1 MKSLSYSA
9 LGLSVGLSFL
19 LNCLPLGAITQSNS
33 PIPKPSKEGGDT
45 KLDPLTDE
53 SEKEKRSIRFQFE
66 GVPYKDALQRFSQ
79 MAEKPLIITEA
90 PLEGTLTFFDSEP
103 YTYEEAMDVFNVILS
118 MKGVALVEAGRYLQL
133 TKLENIRKMPL
144 KVVRG
149 TDASGDFRPGQ
160 IVTVVLKLKYLDA
173 AEVSVAAASL
183 LSNAGSVA
191 PLSRGQGLII
201 TDRLESIHRIQQLL
215 EEIDMASAAER
226 EMKSFALKHAS
237 GAVVSEL
244 INKTFGKSSVTKQIK
259 WNDKSKKFDTF
270 DPDPTTYV
278 TAVYDDA
285 SRTIVLFGPT
295 EQVSLAESLISQFE
309 MGEGKAGEVKI
320 FHPAKMTAEEL
331 AVMIREGIDGVA
343 QTGESPESAKLKARI
358 IVDLKLNRVIA
369 SAPVA
374 GQLEIIENF
383 VLQVDGTG
391 AKGGLPNLITTVKIT
406 RVFRIKALD
415 LDAVEQAVS
424 NATTDQLPAGETRP
438 RLAISVDTSTR
449 SLIVTGSPGD
459 VQTAEDIVRQLEQG
473 LEPIIARQTRIFEML
488 DGEEVDRVTPLVE
501 QLYKEHVNEA
511 GTGPADAIILRD
523 KTTHRLIVRAKPDH
537 IGQIAKLISELRLAK
552 PLAKPRT
559 TAMVPLANRKVD
571 QIYRNIES
579 LVNDRMGET
588 PFRNQPKPR
597 LIEDR
602 ANNRVIATANV
613 EQHKMIAQVVQSLDV
628 LPDSPERTM
637 RFVDLEGAD
646 VRKVTPLIT
655 RLFEN
660 DKPSAGPTPQII
672 EDTGGKRL
680 IVLSSEEQHGRM
692 TAFLEKYQSAGP
704 MAVARE
710 IRSISLPRREQGKFN
725 QVVQAIQKL
734 IDQRMQNP
742 EFARLPRPMTL
753 PDEPGS
759 RLVMTATKEQ
769 FEVIEQIVATVTA
782 TPEPIEREVRLL
794 RLKDRNAKE
803 LIELAKHL
811 FDNEVSPDGTKPQI
825 IADSV
830 GSRLVVIATEEEF
843 KRVEQFVLDYNSGR
857 QDLGPHQF
865 KFVDVPVGQADEV
878 VKAVSK
884 LYQDQLRDNPDRQA
898 NAATILAD
906 SENDRVIISGPQKE
920 VGRAEGLVRMLEPS
934 KGSGGGQKVT
944 EVVRLKAANAQ
955 TVSGLIEKSFNAG
968 GNRKKINLLVDEPS
982 NSLVLSG
989 AEKSVAAARSVIREL
1004 DSGNREKP
1012 MELRILELRA
1022 AEVTKI
1028 APMVNELFT
1037 ALMKDR
1043 HGENY
1048 LPKSKIISDEAA
1060 NRLIITGQLDEIE
1073 EIDKLVKQ
1081 LDSTT
1086 RQSAGNRIFKIQS
1099 GDAKKILDVINKIF
1113 VTIDSRG
1120 KTQPRL
1126 NVAADEI
1133 SNLLIVAGTPEDI
1146 LAVGMIVEQL
1156 DVGNPLVPKDL
1167 KVIELPHAEGEKLAQ
1182 LAGRVWVSQMR
1193 SVEGNGDVTFIHE
1206 PSGKRL
1212 IIVSPTELM
1221 TRAEQIVN
1229 GLLVSPE
1236 SSSREVVVIELEH
1249 GNASELVP
1257 VLSSAYEAKVA
1268 GLPGIPASILSGAS
1282 SKQVVVM
1289 GTPEQIIEIRGMAS
1303 ELDAP
1308 VETIQK
1314 VTESFRLSSAD
1325 EVDVVS
1331 TMVKQIYESRHEGLA
1346 SDPADAAF
1354 LSDATNRRLIVVA
1367 KPDHIEEI
1375 KQLVKQVQVVGTD
1388 RTVRQSKSL
1397 ALTHIK
1403 GAEAMTVLSQVF
1415 SVEMAATEPARK
1427 LILTP
1432 STDEGSLFMDAP
1444 EDLAKRVETLLVV
1457 LDQPGEKEARSVKLI
1472 KLGNAA
1478 EVARLQPLIEQL
1490 YTDRY
1495 QGNEQE
1501 PADAKIV
1508 ADPISGNLIV
1518 SGRKTHLEL
1527 IGSLIEELKET
1538 VATVRQSKSLALAYI
1553 KGAEAMTVLSQVFSV
1568 EMATTEPA
1576 RKLILT
1582 PSPDGGSLFMDAPED
1597 LAKRVET
1604 LLVVLDQPGEK
1615 EERSVK
1621 LIKVGDATEVARLQ
1635 PLVEQLYTDRY
1646 QGNEQE
1652 PADAKIVADPISGNL
1667 IVSGR
1672 KTHLELIGS
1681 LVKELQ
1687 ETVATVRQSKS
1698 LALTH
1703 IKGAEA
1709 MTVLSQ
1715 VFSVEIAV
1723 TEPARKLILTPSKDG
1738 GSLFMDAPED
1748 LAKRVETLL
1757 VVLDQPGEKEERSVK
1772 LIKVGDATEVARLQ
1786 PLVEQLYTDRYQGN
1800 EQEPADAKIIA
1811 DPVTGTLVVSGRE
1824 SHVLAIEK
1832 MIAELGLQKSQA
1844 RPRVTRVYD
1853 LKNAQAATLATTVT
1867 QLYEEKLKDSPG
1879 AGKGQVLVLPDAA
1892 TNRLIVMAPD
1902 NELPVLEELISQVDQ
1917 VSLQTA
1923 GTRVFKLKANEA
1935 SQVANLIKSTLVNIT
1950 AAADPKSNTL
1960 IVSGEPED
1968 LQAAAVIIEQLDNLT
1983 DKPNREVQVFTLVN
1997 SPADAAA
2004 LQAKE
2009 VYLDQM
2015 KGKNDLG
2022 DSDAMI
2028 LPDASGNRLI
2038 VTANVLQLPLI
2049 KDIITTLDQ
2058 ETASDD
2064 RKMVVHALK
2073 NGSATS
2079 VMSIIANV
2087 YASELER
2094 TDAALKLSVTASV
2107 DDKSL
2112 VVSGQPE
2119 DLAKVAELVAT
2130 LDAPTFTG
2138 EVEVRSYRLPEGDT
2152 GDLAEALNNIFKRP
2166 DGTPGGAIQPKF
2178 EADDDTRHLLVAAT
2192 ADQFDRIEKLI
2203 EDFQSAAEVTHGI
2216 KTFRL
2221 AKGNS
2226 EEIAKVLREML
2237 GAEETSSS
2245 SSSRSSSYYRSRY
2258 SRSSPQKPKAK
2269 VTSATAINAI
2279 IVQGTP
2285 SQLAIAEELVQTLEK
2300 MDRPE
2305 SSVMEVIHLEKAEA
2319 ASVADAVNRA
2329 LQGGERT
2336 RNSSSRSRTSSYRSS
2351 SSSENKQEVTVTPEV
2366 NSNSLVIVGPAER
2379 VKSVTELVRQLDI
2392 KGETEG
2398 GVDIRIYKLENGEVK
2413 SVSQTLEDMIERVL
2427 NLMPGS
2433 DQDRSRRRF
2442 SVRVWGHEDTKTLFV
2457 LVPPRQFALVEKLLP
2472 MLDQKS
2478 EEAMQQG
2485 ELRFY
2490 PVKNTSASRLSSVV
2504 EDIVDRMA
2512 MLTPGSDDERR
2523 ARQYSV
2529 RFWSHTDSNTIIAVV
2544 PPDLESLTKELIT
2557 MLDTSSEVQERLG
2570 EIQVFPLKFGEAEDV
2585 ANMLEEMVER
2595 MLSLNPK
2602 PGLTSSQMVRLV
2614 RIWPHEDTNSLFVLV
2629 PPDYVDMA
2637 KNLVGM
2643 LDVKP
2648 DDAVQNAEIQLF
2660 QLQHSDAEA
2669 VGEIL
2674 ESMVERV
2681 LTLNAKSKINSRQ
2694 IENSVEA
2701 WPNVETNSLFVL
2713 VPKDNLPMV
2722 TNLLSMLD
2730 AKPERMRRA
2739 IHYIMLENADADTV
2753 ANQIKALFIEEE
2765 KTDQPFIES
2774 DFFMNSITI
2783 IATQEQIAE
2792 MSDTIAQLD
2801 EAAMDNTLQL
2811 RVISSEGVPA
2821 KDLAEMLTGLYSNLS
2836 GVDIRLVEELPEADP
2851 QAEPL
2856 LKPEQNQEKEVTE
2869 KEEVVFI
2876 AIDEKINAI
2885 LASGKANELDR
2896 ISRLI
2901 DDLTITIMD
2910 SEAEFRRYALKEA
2923 DPEGLAKAL
2932 LDIYARPEKTVV
2944 EDGKTKKV
2952 PQPPKI
2958 VAVPDL
2964 RTRSVIVRA
2973 EPLDFEF
2980 IELLVKELDVI
2991 GAPQVEMRFFVL
3003 RNAKPEDAITH
3014 LEDFFKELKEVR
3026 PGEPLEAKPDK
3037 RTKSVVVVARPEM
3050 LGKIGEV
3057 IERIDVPPE
3066 FAEAD
3071 VLILELRK
3079 SNAETLSVILQDMI
3093 RPDSKGN
3100 LTDEAQVM
3108 VEQVQKLNI
3117 TDSDGQLVQLDLTKP
3132 IKVFGESGDGINRLI
3147 ITSTADNMVALQELV
3162 RMMDTISV
3170 IDGVV
3175 TRMVTLENAEADNVR
3190 ETLSGIFSQSE
3201 ALGQGP
3207 GGKAEPEGSGGR
3219 ALVNKINI
3227 GADDRTNSIIMSGHP
3242 DSVDLAERLIVDLDK
3257 QVENF
3262 VTDVKVYPLK
3272 HATTDQIV
3280 PMLQSVFKENSTEPS
3295 IEGISRQVT
3304 RLRLHLQDE
3313 NIKVSEAPVSRD
3325 ALTIQGDESSNT
3337 IIVAARSD
3345 LLPLIEEVIKTL
3357 DIPAAGG
3364 MESIQIYPLEHA
3376 NAATIGNVIENLF
3389 EGPSRGR
3396 VRPEDRPNIVVD
3408 SRTNALIIA
3417 ASQKTLG
3424 IVNSLI
3430 KRLDQKPET
3439 LGILIEVLPLKHND
3453 SSQVAGMINDVFN
3466 ARRRNI
3472 QLPGQTTQPQERVNV
3487 EADGLTNSLIITASK
3502 ENVGLIRELVAKVDL
3517 EPTAETSQLTI
3528 VSLEYADA
3536 QRAAAMLRSLIKQG
3550 LYRPGISRSGS
3561 ARASRESIAISVDH
3575 ATNTLIISA
3584 SPENLVVVREV
3595 VAQID
3600 TKNYAKT
3607 GSLKIYELKYASAPR
3622 LATTLE
3628 SFFKSKRVAEA
3639 SLGEPDAIVPITVTP
3654 DERTNTLLVTGGKE
3668 SFAIIDELLSKLDA
3682 DAVVTQNKF
3691 EVFPLKNGS
3700 AAKLKTML
3708 DRLFTGRTTPPGG
3721 QTPQP
3726 VTIIADPIANSL
3738 VIGAA
3743 TEDLPMVRDLVE
3755 RLDAEQTSPDI
3766 NVAVFPLAKA
3776 NATSVSQIIQS
3787 LYRDTGTTVGP
3798 SVAINVDDRI
3808 NALVVSAGENDLKR
3822 IEELAKQLDTDEV
3835 KRVSEIRV
3843 FGLKHASAT
3852 GLALLLNTALNT
3864 KPDSLT
3870 SQSADRQELLQFIT
3884 RTNEE
3889 NELITTG
3896 LKEGVLITPD
3906 PRTNSLVVSAPVDNM
3921 PLIEQIIAKLDS
3933 SSPQIAQIKVFQLI
3947 NADARQMSDVLSNL
3961 FQLQAAGGQANTRS
3975 IRYTLVMPTA
3985 GGAPN
3990 ADGVPT
3996 IGTAEQNALT
4006 VTVDVRTNSLLIGGS
4021 QHYVALS
4028 SQIIEELDSSPAQE
4042 RITKV
4047 YRLKNSQAEILA
4059 AALQA
4064 FLDQAKQRVTSVL
4077 GTEAVGTAQRLL
4089 DEEVAIV
4096 AEPNSNA
4103 LLVSAS
4109 PRYFAQVET
4118 MIEELD
4124 QPQKQVL
4131 IQVLLAEVTL
4141 DGSTEW
4147 GMQWTS
4153 DVDLQ
4158 GKSLPGDSA
4167 NVNSRFGLDPSSAG
4181 LGGLTATLTGDNW
4194 GFILRAM
4201 QSDGRLEILSRPQI
4215 LAVDNMEATIDVGQ
4229 RVPVVTGSRVTER
4242 GDSINTFNYETV
4254 GVQLTVTPRIN
4265 TEGTVKMDVSPTI
4278 SSLSSS
4284 SVAVSSGFT
4293 VPIINSRSATTT
4305 VSVQDGQ
4312 TVVIGGLIS
4321 TEDDERVTKIP
4332 WLGDIP
4338 YIGAAFKRTKK
4349 TRVRSELLIILTPH
4363 VIIEPSAAEKFSREH
4378 IDESNIFEQFEASE
4392 TKRNRT
4398 QQRILDDIKPK
4409 AREEKG
4415 VEVPQPGKV
4424 KEPLPSKI

>member
-33 PIPKPSKEGGDT
+33 PVPKPSKEGGDT

-488 DGEEVDRVTPLVE
+488 DGEELDRVTPLVE

-1527 IGSLIEELKET
+1527 IGSLIKELK
-1538 VATVRQSKSLALAYI
+1538 
-1553 KGAEAMTVLSQVFSV
+1553 
-1568 EMATTEPA
+1568 
-1576 RKLILT
+1576 
-1582 PSPDGGSLFMDAPED
+1582 
-1597 LAKRVET
+1597 
-1604 LLVVLDQPGEK
+1604 
-1615 EERSVK
+1615 
-1621 LIKVGDATEVARLQ
+1621 
-1635 PLVEQLYTDRY
+1635 
-1646 QGNEQE
+1646 
-1652 PADAKIVADPISGNL
+1652 
-1667 IVSGR
+1667 
-1672 KTHLELIGS
+1672 
-1681 LVKELQ
+1681 

-1853 LKNAQAATLATTVT
+1853 LKNAQASTLATTVT

-2269 VTSATAINAI
+2269 VTSATAINAV

-2730 AKPERMRRA
+2730 AKPERIRRA

-2836 GVDIRLVEELPEADP
+2836 GVDIRLVEDLPEADP

-3376 NAATIGNVIENLF
+3376 NAATIEDVIENLF

-3691 EVFPLKNGS
+3691 EVFPLNNGS

-3985 GGAPN
+3985 GGAAN

-4047 YRLKNSQAEILA
+4047 YRLKNSQAVILA

-4064 FLDQAKQRVTSVL
+4064 FLDQAKQRVSSVL
-4077 GTEAVGTAQRLL
+4077 GAEAVGTAQRLL

-4147 GMQWTS
+4147 GMEWTS

>member
-1 MKSLSYSA
+1 MKSFSLS
-9 LGLSVGLSFL
+9 LGLLLL
-19 LNCLPLGAITQSNS
+19 LNWLPLSVVAQSDS
-33 PIPKPSKEGGDT
+33 PVPKPSKEEVDA
-45 KLDPLTDE
+45 KPAPLTSE
-53 SEKEKRSIRFQFE
+53 AEKEKKNIRFQFE

-79 MAEKPLIITEA
+79 MAEKPLIMEV
-90 PLEGTLTFFDSEP
+90 PLEGTLTFFDSKP
-103 YTYEEAMDVFNVILS
+103 YTYEEAMDVLNVILS
-118 MKGVALVEAGRYLQL
+118 MKGVALVESGRYLQL

-160 IVTVVLKLKYLDA
+160 IVTVVLKLDHLDA
-173 AEVSVAAASL
+173 AEVSTTAASL
-183 LSNAGSVA
+183 LSNAGAVA

-201 TDRLESIHRIQQLL
+201 TDRLESIQRIQQLL
-215 EEIDMASAAER
+215 GEIDVASSAER
-226 EMKSFALKHAS
+226 DMKTFALKHAS

-244 INKTFGKSSVTKQIK
+244 INKTFGKTSVPKRIK
-259 WNDKSKKFDTF
+259 WNEKSKKFDAF
-270 DPDPTTYV
+270 DPDPSSYISS
-278 TAVYDDA
+278 VYDEA
-285 SRTIVLFGPT
+285 SRTIVLFGPVEQLKLT
-295 EQVSLAESLISQFE
+295 EELIKEFE
-309 MGEGKAGEVKI
+309 TGEGKAGEVKI
-320 FHPAKMTAEEL
+320 FHPAKMTADEL
-331 AVMIREGIDGVA
+331 ASMIREGVDGVA
-343 QTGESPESAKLKARI
+343 QKDETAESAKLKARI
-358 IVDLKLNRVIA
+358 IVDAKLNRVIA

-391 AKGGLPNLITTVKIT
+391 AKGGRPKPITTVSIT
-406 RVFRIKALD
+406 RVFRIKSLD
-415 LDAVEQAVS
+415 LDAVQQAVS
-424 NATTDQLPAGETRP
+424 NATTDQLPGGETRS
-438 RLAISVDTSTR
+438 RLAISADTSTR

-473 LEPIIARQTRIFEML
+473 REPIIARQTRIFEML
-488 DGEEVDRVTPLVE
+488 DREELGRVTPLVE
-501 QLYKEHVNEA
+501 KLYKEQVDEA

-523 KTTHRLIVRAKPDH
+523 ENTQRLIVRAKSDH
-537 IGQIAKLISELRLAK
+537 LVQIAKLISELRLAK

-559 TAMVPLANRKVD
+559 TAMLPLVNRKVD
-571 QIYRNIES
+571 QVYRNIES
-579 LVNDRMGET
+579 LVNERMGET
-588 PFRNQPKPR
+588 PFRNQSKPR

-602 ANNRVIATANV
+602 ANNRVIVTANI
-613 EQHKMIAQVVQSLDV
+613 EQHEVIAQVVQSLDV
-628 LPDSPERTM
+628 IPDSPERTM
-637 RFVDLEGAD
+637 RFVDLVGAD
-646 VRKVTPLIT
+646 ARKVIPLIT

-660 DKPSAGPTPQII
+660 DKPSAGSAPQLV
-672 EDTGGKRL
+672 EDSGGKRL
-680 IVLSSEEQHGRM
+680 IVLSTEEQHGRIM
-692 TAFLEKYQSAGP
+692 AFLTEYQSGSP
-704 MAVARE
+704 SVVERE
-710 IRSISLPRREQGKFN
+710 IRSISLPRRDPGKFN
-725 QVVQAIQKL
+725 QLLQSIQKL
-734 IDQRMQNP
+734 IDQRMQTP
-742 EFARLPRPMTL
+742 EFIRQPKPLIL

-759 RLVMTATKEQ
+759 RLIMTATQKQ
-769 FEVIEQIVATVTA
+769 FDVIEQIVVTVTA
-782 TPEPIEREVRLL
+782 TPEPVERKMRLL

-803 LIELAKHL
+803 LVELAKHL

-825 IADSV
+825 IADSA
-830 GSRLVVIATEEEF
+830 GSRLVVIATEEEY
-843 KRVEQFVLDYNSGR
+843 KQVEQFALDFNNGR

-878 VKAVSK
+878 VRAVSK

-920 VGRAEGLVRMLEPS
+920 VGRAEGLVRMLGPA
-934 KGSGGGQKVT
+934 KGSVGGQKVT
-944 EVVRLKAANAQ
+944 EVVRLKTANAQ

-968 GNRKKINLLVDEPS
+968 GNRNKINLLVDEPS
-982 NSLVLSG
+982 NSLVLTG
-989 AEKSVAAARSVIREL
+989 AEKSVIAAGSVIREL
-1004 DSGNREKP
+1004 DSGNRKKP
-1012 MELRILELRA
+1012 LELRILELRA
-1022 AEVTKI
+1022 AEVTKVT
-1028 APMVNELFT
+1028 PLVTELFT
-1037 ALMKDR
+1037 TLMKDR

-1048 LPKSKIISDEAA
+1048 LPKSKIIPDEAA

-1086 RQSAGNRIFKIQS
+1086 RQSAGNRIFKINA
-1099 GDAKKILDVINKIF
+1099 GDAKKISDVINKTF
-1113 VTIDSRG
+1113 VTVDSRG
-1120 KTQPRL
+1120 NTRPRL

-1146 LAVGMIVEQL
+1146 MAVGMLVEQL

-1167 KVIELPHAEGEKLAQ
+1167 KVIELPDAEGEKLAQ
-1182 LAGRVWVSQMR
+1182 LAGRVWGSQMR
-1193 SVEGNGDVTFIHE
+1193 GVEGNSDVTFIHE

-1212 IIVSPTELM
+1212 IIVSPTKLM
-1221 TRAEQIVN
+1221 ARAEQIVN

-1236 SSSREVVVIELEH
+1236 SSSREVAVIELEH

-1257 VLSSAYEAKVA
+1257 VLSGAYEAKVA
-1268 GLPGIPASILSGAS
+1268 GLPGIPASILSGAN

-1289 GTPEQIIEIRGMAS
+1289 GTPGQIIEIRGMVS

-1308 VETIQK
+1308 VEMIQK
-1314 VTESFRLSSAD
+1314 VTESFALSSVD
-1325 EVDVVS
+1325 EVDAVM
-1331 TMVKQIYESRHEGLA
+1331 TMVKQIYESRHEGLVN
-1346 SDPADAAF
+1346 DPPDAAF
-1354 LSDATNRRLIVVA
+1354 LPDLGNRLLIVVA

-1375 KQLVKQVQVVGTD
+1375 KQLVKQVQVKSAD
-1388 RTVRQSKSL
+1388 RAVRQSKSL
-1397 ALTHIK
+1397 ALAHIQ
-1403 GAEAMTVLSQVF
+1403 ATEAMTVLSQVF
-1415 SVEMAATEPARK
+1415 SVEVAATEPARK

-1432 STDEGSLFMDAP
+1432 STDGGSLFMDAP
-1444 EDLAKRVETLLVV
+1444 DDLAKRVETLL
-1457 LDQPGEKEARSVKLI
+1457 A
-1472 KLGNAA
+1472 
-1478 EVARLQPLIEQL
+1478 
-1490 YTDRY
+1490 
-1495 QGNEQE
+1495 
-1501 PADAKIV
+1501 
-1508 ADPISGNLIV
+1508 
-1518 SGRKTHLEL
+1518 
-1527 IGSLIEELKET
+1527 
-1538 VATVRQSKSLALAYI
+1538 
-1553 KGAEAMTVLSQVFSV
+1553 
-1568 EMATTEPA
+1568 
-1576 RKLILT
+1576 
-1582 PSPDGGSLFMDAPED
+1582 
-1597 LAKRVET
+1597 
-1604 LLVVLDQPGEK
+1604 VLDQPGEK

-1621 LIKVGDATEVARLQ
+1621 LIEVGDAA
-1635 PLVEQLYTDRY
+1635 
-1646 QGNEQE
+1646 
-1652 PADAKIVADPISGNL
+1652 
-1667 IVSGR
+1667 
-1672 KTHLELIGS
+1672 
-1681 LVKELQ
+1681 
-1687 ETVATVRQSKS
+1687 
-1698 LALTH
+1698 
-1703 IKGAEA
+1703 
-1709 MTVLSQ
+1709 
-1715 VFSVEIAV
+1715 
-1723 TEPARKLILTPSKDG
+1723 
-1738 GSLFMDAPED
+1738 
-1748 LAKRVETLL
+1748 
-1757 VVLDQPGEKEERSVK
+1757 
-1772 LIKVGDATEVARLQ
+1772 EVARLQ

-1811 DPVTGTLVVSGRE
+1811 DPDTATLVVSGRE
-1824 SHVLAIEK
+1824 DHVLAIEK
-1832 MIAELGLQKSQA
+1832 MVDELRLQKTQA
-1844 RPRVTRVYD
+1844 QPRITRVYD

-1867 QLYEEKLKDSPG
+1867 QLYEEKLKDSPS
-1879 AGKGQVLVLPDAA
+1879 ASKEQVLVLPDAA

-1902 NELPVLEELISQVDQ
+1902 NEFPVLEELIAQVDQ

-1935 SQVANLIKSTLVNIT
+1935 SQVATLIQSSLGNIT
-1950 AAADPKSNTL
+1950 AAADLKSNTL
-1960 IVSGEPED
+1960 IVSGEPKD

-1983 DKPNREVQVFTLVN
+1983 DKPDRAVQVFTLAN
-1997 SPADAAA
+1997 SPADTAA

-2022 DSDAMI
+2022 DSDAII
-2028 LPDASGNRLI
+2028 LPDVNGKRLI
-2038 VTANVLQLPLI
+2038 VTANIRQLPLI
-2049 KDIITTLDQ
+2049 KDVITTLDQ
-2058 ETASDD
+2058 KTVSDE
-2064 RKMVVHALK
+2064 RKTVLHSLE
-2073 NGSATS
+2073 NGSAAS

-2087 YASELER
+2087 FASELER
-2094 TDAALKLSVTASV
+2094 TDSALKLSVTASL

-2130 LDAPTFTG
+2130 LDTPTVTG
-2138 EVEVRSYRLPEGDT
+2138 EVEVRSYRLLEGDT
-2152 GDLAEALNNIFKRP
+2152 DDLAEALNNIFER
-2166 DGTPGGAIQPKF
+2166 PGGAPGGGIQPKF

-2192 ADQFDRIEKLI
+2192 ADQFERIEKLI

-2221 AKGNS
+2221 TKGNS
-2226 EEIAKVLREML
+2226 EEIAKVLREMMDV
-2237 GAEETSSS
+2237 EEATSS

-2258 SRSSPQKPKAK
+2258 SRSSSQKPKAK
-2269 VTSATAINAI
+2269 VTSATAINAV

-2305 SSVMEVIHLEKAEA
+2305 ASVMEVVHLEKAEA

-2336 RNSSSRSRTSSYRSS
+2336 RSSSSRSRSSSYRSS
-2351 SSSENKQEVTVTPEV
+2351 SSTEDRLEVTVTPEV

-2485 ELRFY
+2485 ELKFY
-2490 PVKNTSASRLSSVV
+2490 PVKNASASRLSTVV

-2529 RFWSHTDSNTIIAVV
+2529 RFWSHTDSNTILALV
-2544 PPDLESLTKELIT
+2544 PPDLESLTEQLIT

-2570 EIQVFPLKFGEAEDV
+2570 EIQLFPLKFGEAEDV
-2585 ANMLEEMVER
+2585 AQMLEEMVER

-2629 PPDYVDMA
+2629 PPDYVDMT

-2648 DDAVQNAEIQLF
+2648 DDAIQNAEIQLF
-2660 QLQHSDAEA
+2660 QLKHSDAEV

-2674 ESMVERV
+2674 ENMVEQV
-2681 LTLNAKSKINSRQ
+2681 MMLNPSSKISSRQ
-2694 IENSVEA
+2694 ITNSVET
-2701 WPNVETNSLFVL
+2701 WPNVKTNSLFVL
-2713 VPKDNLPMV
+2713 VPKDSLPMV

-2730 AKPERMRRA
+2730 AKPERVPRE
-2739 IHYIMLENADADTV
+2739 IHYVMLENADAVTV
-2753 ANQIKALFIEEE
+2753 ASQIQALFI
-2765 KTDQPFIES
+2765 DDDDDNQPLIEA
-2774 DFFMNSITI
+2774 DLFVNSITI
-2783 IATQEQIAE
+2783 IATREQIAE
-2792 MSDTIAQLD
+2792 MNETIMQLD
-2801 EAAMDNTLQL
+2801 EAAMDNTLQV
-2811 RVISSEGVPA
+2811 RVISAEGVPA
-2821 KDLAEMLTGLYSNLS
+2821 KDLANMLTSLYSKLS
-2836 GVDIRLVEELPEADP
+2836 GAEIRLVEELPELERQTQQLP
-2851 QAEPL
+2851 E
-2856 LKPEQNQEKEVTE
+2856 PEQTPAETTQIQEDIVHLA
-2869 KEEVVFI
+2869 V
-2876 AIDEKINAI
+2876 DEKINAV
-2885 LASGKANELDR
+2885 LASGKAKELDR
-2896 ISRLI
+2896 ISRLVN
-2901 DDLTITIMD
+2901 DLTITIMD
-2910 SEAEFRRYALKEA
+2910 SEAEFRRYELKEA
-2923 DPEGLAKAL
+2923 DPEGMAKAL
-2932 LDIYARPEKTVV
+2932 LDIYSRPEKTVI
-2944 EDGKTKKV
+2944 EDGKPTKV

-2980 IELLVKELDVI
+2980 IELLVKELDVK
-2991 GAPQVEMRFFVL
+2991 GAPQVDMRFFVL
-3003 RNAKPEDAITH
+3003 RNARPEDAIEH
-3014 LEDFFKELKEVR
+3014 LQDYFKELKEVR
-3026 PGEPLEAKPDK
+3026 PGEPLEAKADK

-3050 LGKIGEV
+3050 YEKIGEV
-3057 IERIDVPPE
+3057 IDRIDVPPE

-3071 VLILELRK
+3071 VLIINLRK
-3079 SNAETLSVILQDMI
+3079 ANAESLSEIIRDMM
-3093 RPDSKGN
+3093 RPDAKGY
-3100 LTDEAQVM
+3100 LTEEAQAM

-3117 TDSDGQLVQLDLTKP
+3117 SNANGQVVQLDLTKP
-3132 IKVFGESGDGINRLI
+3132 IKVFGESGEAVNRLI
-3147 ITSTADNMVALQELV
+3147 ITSTSDNMVALQELV
-3162 RMMDTISV
+3162 RVMDTVSI
-3170 IDGVV
+3170 IDGVTV
-3175 TRMVTLENAEADNVR
+3175 RIVTLENAEADNVR
-3190 ETLSGIFSQSE
+3190 NTLSGVFSESQ

-3219 ALVNKINI
+3219 ALVSQINI

-3257 QVENF
+3257 DVENF
-3262 VTDVKVYPLK
+3262 VTDVKVYRLK
-3272 HATTDQIV
+3272 HASTDQIV
-3280 PMLQSVFKENSTEPS
+3280 PMLQSAFNEGSGEPS
-3295 IEGISRQVT
+3295 LEGISRQVT

-3313 NIKVSEAPVSRD
+3313 NIKVSEAPVTRD

-3364 MESIQIYPLEHA
+3364 MESIHIYPLEHA
-3376 NAATIGNVIENLF
+3376 NAATIENVIENLF
-3389 EGPSRGR
+3389 EGPSRR
-3396 VRPEDRPNIVVD
+3396 QVRPEDRPNIVVD

-3417 ASQKTLG
+3417 ASQKTLA
-3424 IVNSLI
+3424 IVSNLI
-3430 KRLDQKPET
+3430 MRLDQKPESY
-3439 LGILIEVLPLKHND
+3439 GILIEVLPLKHND
-3453 SSQVAGMINDVFN
+3453 ASQVAGMINDVFS
-3466 ARRRNI
+3466 ARRRNM
-3472 QLPGQTTQPQERVNV
+3472 QSPGQTTQPQERVNV

-3502 ENVGLIRELVAKVDL
+3502 ENVGLIRELVVKVDL

-3528 VSLEYADA
+3528 IPLEYADA

-3550 LYRPGISRSGS
+3550 LYRPGISRSGA

-3584 SPENLVVVREV
+3584 SPENLAVVREV
-3595 VAQID
+3595 VKQID
-3600 TKNYAKT
+3600 TSNYAKT
-3607 GSLKIYELKYASAPR
+3607 GSLKIYELKHASAPR

-3628 SFFKSKRVAEA
+3628 SFFKSKQAAEA

-3668 SFAIIDELLSKLDA
+3668 SFAIIDELLGKLDA
-3682 DAVVTQNKF
+3682 DTIVAQNKF
-3691 EVFPLKNGS
+3691 EVFTLSNGS

-3726 VTIIADPIANSL
+3726 VTIIADPISNSL
-3738 VIGAA
+3738 IVGAA

-3755 RLDAEQTSPDI
+3755 RLDAEQTSPNI

-3776 NATSVSQIIQS
+3776 NATSVSQIIQN

-3822 IEELAKQLDTDEV
+3822 IEELAKQLDTDEI

-3843 FGLKHASAT
+3843 FGLKHANAT
-3852 GLALLLNTALNT
+3852 SLALLLNTALNT
-3864 KPDSLT
+3864 KPESLT

-3884 RTNEE
+3884 RTEAE

-3921 PLIEQIIAKLDS
+3921 PLIEQIIVKLDS
-3933 SSPQIAQIKVFQLI
+3933 SSPQIAQIKVFQLT

-3975 IRYTLVMPTA
+3975 IRYSLVMPVHSEA
-3985 GGAPN
+3985 KN
-3990 ADGVPT
+3990 VNSEPT

-4006 VTVDVRTNSLLIGGS
+4006 VTVDIRTNSLLVGGS
-4021 QHYVALS
+4021 EHYVALS
-4028 SQIIEELDSSPAQE
+4028 TQIIEELDSSPAQE

-4047 YRLKNSQAEILA
+4047 YRLKNSQAEALA
-4059 AALQA
+4059 QALQA
-4064 FLDQAKQRVTSVL
+4064 FLDQAQQRVTSIL
-4077 GTEAVGTAQRLL
+4077 GQEAVGTAQRLL

-4096 AEPNSNA
+4096 AEPVNNA

-4109 PRYFAQVET
+4109 PRYFEQVEE
-4118 MIEELD
+4118 MITELD

-4131 IQVLLAEVTL
+4131 IQVLLAEITL
-4141 DGSTEW
+4141 DGSTDW
-4147 GMQWTS
+4147 GMQWQT
-4153 DVDLQ
+4153 DLDLQ
-4158 GKSLPGDSA
+4158 SEDIPVDSA
-4167 NVNSRFGLDPSSAG
+4167 DINSLGGTASTVGAI
-4181 LGGLTATLTGDNW
+4181 GGLTATLTGDNW
-4194 GFILRAM
+4194 GFILKAM

-4215 LAVDNMEATIDVGQ
+4215 LAADNQPATIDVGQ

-4242 GDSINTFNYETV
+4242 GDSINTFEYQQV
-4254 GVQLTVTPRIN
+4254 GILLEVTPRIN
-4265 TEGTVKMDVSPTI
+4265 PDGIVKMDVSPTI
-4278 SSLSSS
+4278 SAMASS
-4284 SVAVSSGFT
+4284 SVEIAAGFT
-4293 VPIINSRSATTT
+4293 VPIINSRSASTA

-4312 TVVIGGLIS
+4312 TIVIGGLIS
-4321 TEDDERVTKIP
+4321 TEDNQRVTKIP
-4332 WLGDIP
+4332 LLGDIP

-4363 VIIEPSAAEKFSREH
+4363 VINEPTDVERFSREN
-4378 IDESNIFEQFEASE
+4378 IENSNIFEQFEAAE
-4392 TKRNRT
+4392 TERNKT
-4398 QQRILDDIKPK
+4398 QQRILDSIKPK

-4415 VEVPQPGKV
+4415 IDIPQPA
-4424 KEPLPSKI
+4424 KEKKPLPSKI

>member
-1 MKSLSYSA
+1 MIDSL
-9 LGLSVGLSFL
+9 V
-19 LNCLPLGAITQSNS
+19 
-33 PIPKPSKEGGDT
+33 
-45 KLDPLTDE
+45 
-53 SEKEKRSIRFQFE
+53 
-66 GVPYKDALQRFSQ
+66 KDLQ
-79 MAEKPLIITEA
+79 
-90 PLEGTLTFFDSEP
+90 GT
-103 YTYEEAMDVFNVILS
+103 V
-118 MKGVALVEAGRYLQL
+118 
-133 TKLENIRKMPL
+133 
-144 KVVRG
+144 
-149 TDASGDFRPGQ
+149 
-160 IVTVVLKLKYLDA
+160 
-173 AEVSVAAASL
+173 
-183 LSNAGSVA
+183 
-191 PLSRGQGLII
+191 
-201 TDRLESIHRIQQLL
+201 
-215 EEIDMASAAER
+215 
-226 EMKSFALKHAS
+226 
-237 GAVVSEL
+237 
-244 INKTFGKSSVTKQIK
+244 
-259 WNDKSKKFDTF
+259 
-270 DPDPTTYV
+270 
-278 TAVYDDA
+278 
-285 SRTIVLFGPT
+285 
-295 EQVSLAESLISQFE
+295 
-309 MGEGKAGEVKI
+309 
-320 FHPAKMTAEEL
+320 
-331 AVMIREGIDGVA
+331 
-343 QTGESPESAKLKARI
+343 
-358 IVDLKLNRVIA
+358 
-369 SAPVA
+369 
-374 GQLEIIENF
+374 
-383 VLQVDGTG
+383 
-391 AKGGLPNLITTVKIT
+391 
-406 RVFRIKALD
+406 
-415 LDAVEQAVS
+415 
-424 NATTDQLPAGETRP
+424 
-438 RLAISVDTSTR
+438 
-449 SLIVTGSPGD
+449 
-459 VQTAEDIVRQLEQG
+459 
-473 LEPIIARQTRIFEML
+473 
-488 DGEEVDRVTPLVE
+488 
-501 QLYKEHVNEA
+501 
-511 GTGPADAIILRD
+511 
-523 KTTHRLIVRAKPDH
+523 
-537 IGQIAKLISELRLAK
+537 
-552 PLAKPRT
+552 T
-559 TAMVPLANRKVD
+559 TA
-571 QIYRNIES
+571 
-579 LVNDRMGET
+579 
-588 PFRNQPKPR
+588 
-597 LIEDR
+597 
-602 ANNRVIATANV
+602 
-613 EQHKMIAQVVQSLDV
+613 
-628 LPDSPERTM
+628 
-637 RFVDLEGAD
+637 
-646 VRKVTPLIT
+646 
-655 RLFEN
+655 
-660 DKPSAGPTPQII
+660 
-672 EDTGGKRL
+672 
-680 IVLSSEEQHGRM
+680 
-692 TAFLEKYQSAGP
+692 
-704 MAVARE
+704 
-710 IRSISLPRREQGKFN
+710 
-725 QVVQAIQKL
+725 
-734 IDQRMQNP
+734 
-742 EFARLPRPMTL
+742 
-753 PDEPGS
+753 
-759 RLVMTATKEQ
+759 
-769 FEVIEQIVATVTA
+769 
-782 TPEPIEREVRLL
+782 
-794 RLKDRNAKE
+794 
-803 LIELAKHL
+803 
-811 FDNEVSPDGTKPQI
+811 
-825 IADSV
+825 
-830 GSRLVVIATEEEF
+830 
-843 KRVEQFVLDYNSGR
+843 
-857 QDLGPHQF
+857 
-865 KFVDVPVGQADEV
+865 
-878 VKAVSK
+878 
-884 LYQDQLRDNPDRQA
+884 
-898 NAATILAD
+898 
-906 SENDRVIISGPQKE
+906 
-920 VGRAEGLVRMLEPS
+920 
-934 KGSGGGQKVT
+934 
-944 EVVRLKAANAQ
+944 
-955 TVSGLIEKSFNAG
+955 
-968 GNRKKINLLVDEPS
+968 
-982 NSLVLSG
+982 
-989 AEKSVAAARSVIREL
+989 
-1004 DSGNREKP
+1004 
-1012 MELRILELRA
+1012 
-1022 AEVTKI
+1022 
-1028 APMVNELFT
+1028 
-1037 ALMKDR
+1037 
-1043 HGENY
+1043 
-1048 LPKSKIISDEAA
+1048 
-1060 NRLIITGQLDEIE
+1060 
-1073 EIDKLVKQ
+1073 
-1081 LDSTT
+1081 
-1086 RQSAGNRIFKIQS
+1086 
-1099 GDAKKILDVINKIF
+1099 
-1113 VTIDSRG
+1113 
-1120 KTQPRL
+1120 
-1126 NVAADEI
+1126 
-1133 SNLLIVAGTPEDI
+1133 
-1146 LAVGMIVEQL
+1146 
-1156 DVGNPLVPKDL
+1156 
-1167 KVIELPHAEGEKLAQ
+1167 
-1182 LAGRVWVSQMR
+1182 
-1193 SVEGNGDVTFIHE
+1193 
-1206 PSGKRL
+1206 
-1212 IIVSPTELM
+1212 
-1221 TRAEQIVN
+1221 
-1229 GLLVSPE
+1229 
-1236 SSSREVVVIELEH
+1236 
-1249 GNASELVP
+1249 
-1257 VLSSAYEAKVA
+1257 
-1268 GLPGIPASILSGAS
+1268 
-1282 SKQVVVM
+1282 
-1289 GTPEQIIEIRGMAS
+1289 
-1303 ELDAP
+1303 
-1308 VETIQK
+1308 
-1314 VTESFRLSSAD
+1314 
-1325 EVDVVS
+1325 
-1331 TMVKQIYESRHEGLA
+1331 
-1346 SDPADAAF
+1346 
-1354 LSDATNRRLIVVA
+1354 
-1367 KPDHIEEI
+1367 
-1375 KQLVKQVQVVGTD
+1375 
-1388 RTVRQSKSL
+1388 RQSKSL
-1397 ALTHIK
+1397 ALAYIK

-1432 STDEGSLFMDAP
+1432 S
-1444 EDLAKRVETLLVV
+1444 
-1457 LDQPGEKEARSVKLI
+1457 
-1472 KLGNAA
+1472 
-1478 EVARLQPLIEQL
+1478 
-1490 YTDRY
+1490 
-1495 QGNEQE
+1495 
-1501 PADAKIV
+1501 
-1508 ADPISGNLIV
+1508 
-1518 SGRKTHLEL
+1518 
-1527 IGSLIEELKET
+1527 
-1538 VATVRQSKSLALAYI
+1538 
-1553 KGAEAMTVLSQVFSV
+1553 
-1568 EMATTEPA
+1568 
-1576 RKLILT
+1576 
-1582 PSPDGGSLFMDAPED
+1582 PDGGSLFMDAPDD

-1621 LIKVGDATEVARLQ
+1621 LIKVGDAA
-1635 PLVEQLYTDRY
+1635 
-1646 QGNEQE
+1646 
-1652 PADAKIVADPISGNL
+1652 
-1667 IVSGR
+1667 
-1672 KTHLELIGS
+1672 
-1681 LVKELQ
+1681 
-1687 ETVATVRQSKS
+1687 
-1698 LALTH
+1698 
-1703 IKGAEA
+1703 
-1709 MTVLSQ
+1709 
-1715 VFSVEIAV
+1715 
-1723 TEPARKLILTPSKDG
+1723 
-1738 GSLFMDAPED
+1738 
-1748 LAKRVETLL
+1748 
-1757 VVLDQPGEKEERSVK
+1757 
-1772 LIKVGDATEVARLQ
+1772 EVARLQ

-1811 DPVTGTLVVSGRE
+1811 DPITATLVVSGRE
-1824 SHVLAIEK
+1824 DHVLAIEK
-1832 MIAELGLQKSQA
+1832 MVAELGLRKSQA

-1879 AGKGQVLVLPDAA
+1879 ASKEQVLVLPDAA
-1892 TNRLIVMAPD
+1892 TNRLIIMAPD

-1935 SQVANLIKSTLVNIT
+1935 SQVADLIKSTLVNIT

-1968 LQAAAVIIEQLDNLT
+1968 LQAVVVIIEQLDNLT

-2015 KGKNDLG
+2015 KGKNNLG

-2038 VTANVLQLPLI
+2038 VTANILQLPLI
-2049 KDIITTLDQ
+2049 KDVITALDQ

-2138 EVEVRSYRLPEGDT
+2138 EIEVRSYRLPEGDT
-2152 GDLAEALNNIFKRP
+2152 DDLAEALNNIFKRP
-2166 DGTPGGAIQPKF
+2166 DGTAGGAIQPKF

-2237 GAEETSSS
+2237 DAEETSSS

-2258 SRSSPQKPKAK
+2258 SRSSSQKPKAK
-2269 VTSATAINAI
+2269 VTSATAINAV

-2285 SQLAIAEELVQTLEK
+2285 SQLTMAEELVQTLEK
-2300 MDRPE
+2300 MDRPDA
-2305 SSVMEVIHLEKAEA
+2305 SVMEVVHLEKAEA

-2336 RNSSSRSRTSSYRSS
+2336 RNSSSRSRSSSYRSS
-2351 SSSENKQEVTVTPEV
+2351 SSSENKPEVTVTPEV

-2485 ELRFY
+2485 ELNFY
-2490 PVKNTSASRLSSVV
+2490 PVKHASASRLSSVV

-2529 RFWSHTDSNTIIAVV
+2529 RFWSHTDSNTILAVV
-2544 PPDLESLTKELIT
+2544 PPDLKSLTEELIT

-2629 PPDYVDMA
+2629 PPDYVDMT
-2637 KNLVGM
+2637 KSLVGM

-2648 DDAVQNAEIQLF
+2648 DDALQNAEIQLF
-2660 QLQHSDAEA
+2660 QLQHSEAEA

-2681 LTLNAKSKINSRQ
+2681 LTLNPKSKISSRQ
-2694 IENSVEA
+2694 IENSVET

-2730 AKPERMRRA
+2730 AKPERVQRA
-2739 IHYIMLENADADTV
+2739 IHYVMLENADADTV
-2753 ANQIKALFIEEE
+2753 ANQITALFIEED
-2765 KTDQPFIES
+2765 KADQPFIES

-2783 IATQEQIAE
+2783 IGTQEQIAE
-2792 MSDTIAQLD
+2792 MSDTITQLD

-2821 KDLAEMLTGLYSNLS
+2821 KDLAEMLTGLYANLS

-2856 LKPEQNQEKEVTE
+2856 LKPEQNQEKVVTE
-2869 KEEVVFI
+2869 KEEVVYI
-2876 AIDEKINAI
+2876 AVDEKINAI

-2910 SEAEFRRYALKEA
+2910 SEAEFRRYELKEA

-2958 VAVPDL
+2958 VVVPDL

-2991 GAPQVEMRFFVL
+2991 GVPQVDMRFFVL
-3003 RNAKPEDAITH
+3003 RNARPEDAIGH
-3014 LEDFFKELKEVR
+3014 LQDYFKELQEVR
-3026 PGEPLEAKPDK
+3026 PGEPLEAKADK

-3050 LGKIGEV
+3050 YEKIEEL

-3071 VLILELRK
+3071 VLIINLRK
-3079 SNAETLSVILQDMI
+3079 ANAESLSEIIRDMM
-3093 RPDSKGN
+3093 RPDAKGY
-3100 LTDEAQVM
+3100 LTEEAQAM

-3117 TDSDGQLVQLDLTKP
+3117 SNADGQIVQLDLTKP
-3132 IKVFGESGDGINRLI
+3132 IKVFGESRDAVNRLI
-3147 ITSTADNMVALQELV
+3147 ITSTSDNMVALQELV
-3162 RMMDTISV
+3162 RVMDTISI
-3170 IDGVV
+3170 IDGVIV
-3175 TRMVTLENAEADNVR
+3175 RIVTLENAEADNVR
-3190 ETLSGIFSQSE
+3190 DTLSGIFSQSQE
-3201 ALGQGP
+3201 LGQGP

-3219 ALVNKINI
+3219 ALVNQINI

-3280 PMLQSVFKENSTEPS
+3280 PMLQSVFNENSAEPS

-3313 NIKVSEAPVSRD
+3313 NIKVSEAPVSRN

-3357 DIPAAGG
+3357 DIPAVGG

-3376 NAATIGNVIENLF
+3376 NAATIENVIENLF
-3389 EGPSRGR
+3389 DGPSRER
-3396 VRPEDRPNIVVD
+3396 VRAEDRPNIVVD

-3417 ASQKTLG
+3417 ASQKTLA

-3439 LGILIEVLPLKHND
+3439 PGILIEVLPLEHND
-3453 SSQVAGMINDVFN
+3453 ASQVAGMINDVFS

-3472 QLPGQTTQPQERVNV
+3472 QSPGQTSPPQERVNV

-3528 VSLEYADA
+3528 ISLEYADA

-3550 LYRPGISRSGS
+3550 LYRPGISRSGP

-3584 SPENLVVVREV
+3584 SPENLAVVREV
-3595 VAQID
+3595 VKQID
-3600 TKNYAKT
+3600 TKNYART
-3607 GSLKIYELKYASAPR
+3607 GSLKIYELKHASAPR
-3622 LATTLE
+3622 LATTIE
-3628 SFFKSKRVAEA
+3628 SFFKSKRAAEA

-3668 SFAIIDELLSKLDA
+3668 SFAIIDELLGKLDG
-3682 DAVVTQNKF
+3682 DAVVAQNKF

-3721 QTPQP
+3721 QAPQS
-3726 VTIIADPIANSL
+3726 VTIIADPISNSL
-3738 VIGAA
+3738 VVGAA

-3776 NATSVSQIIQS
+3776 NAASVSQIIQS

-3843 FGLKHASAT
+3843 FGLKHASAA

-3864 KPDSLT
+3864 KPESLT

-3933 SSPQIAQIKVFQLI
+3933 SSPQIAQIKVFQLK

-3961 FQLQAAGGQANTRS
+3961 FQLQTAGGQTNNRS
-3975 IRYTLVMPTA
+3975 IRYTLVMPAA
-3985 GGAPN
+3985 GGAAN
-3990 ADGVPT
+3990 ADGAPT

-4042 RITKV
+4042 RITQV
-4047 YRLKNSQAEILA
+4047 YRLKNSQASDLA
-4059 AALQA
+4059 QALQA
-4064 FLDQAKQRVTSVL
+4064 FLDQANQRVTSVL
-4077 GTEAVGTAQRLL
+4077 GAEAVGTAQRLL

-4096 AEPNSNA
+4096 AEPISNA

-4109 PRYFAQVET
+4109 PRYFEQVEA
-4118 MIEELD
+4118 MITELD

-4147 GMQWTS
+4147 GMEWKS
-4153 DVDLQ
+4153 DIDLTER
-4158 GKSLPGDSA
+4158 GVPGNTA
-4167 NVNSRFGLDPSSAG
+4167 NINSRFGLDPSSA
-4181 LGGLTATLTGDNW
+4181 LGGLTAVLTGDNW

-4215 LAVDNMEATIDVGQ
+4215 LAVDNMAAQIDVGQ
-4229 RVPVVTGSRVTER
+4229 MVPVVTGSRVTER
-4242 GDSINTFNYETV
+4242 GDSINTFEYQNV
-4254 GVQLTVTPRIN
+4254 GIQLEVTPRIN
-4265 TEGTVKMDVSPTI
+4265 PDGIVKMDVSPTI

-4284 SVAVSSGFT
+4284 SVAISAGYEA
-4293 VPIINSRSATTT
+4293 PIINNRSATTT

-4312 TVVIGGLIS
+4312 TIVIGGLIS
-4321 TEDDERVTKIP
+4321 TEDNERITKIP

-4338 YIGAAFKRTKK
+4338 YIGAAFKKTKK

-4363 VIIEPSAAEKFSREH
+4363 VINNPSEAEKFSREN
-4378 IDESNIFEQFEASE
+4378 IDGSNIFEQFQDTE
-4392 TKRNRT
+4392 TERNKT
-4398 QQRILDDIKPK
+4398 QRRILDSIKPK
-4409 AREEKG
+4409 AREETG
-4415 VEVPQPGKV
+4415 IEVPQSGKE

>member
-33 PIPKPSKEGGDT
+33 PVPKPSKEGGDT

-488 DGEEVDRVTPLVE
+488 DGEELDRVTPLVE

-1527 IGSLIEELKET
+1527 IGSLIKELK
-1538 VATVRQSKSLALAYI
+1538 
-1553 KGAEAMTVLSQVFSV
+1553 
-1568 EMATTEPA
+1568 
-1576 RKLILT
+1576 
-1582 PSPDGGSLFMDAPED
+1582 
-1597 LAKRVET
+1597 
-1604 LLVVLDQPGEK
+1604 
-1615 EERSVK
+1615 
-1621 LIKVGDATEVARLQ
+1621 
-1635 PLVEQLYTDRY
+1635 
-1646 QGNEQE
+1646 
-1652 PADAKIVADPISGNL
+1652 
-1667 IVSGR
+1667 
-1672 KTHLELIGS
+1672 
-1681 LVKELQ
+1681 

-1853 LKNAQAATLATTVT
+1853 LKNAQASTLATTVT

-2269 VTSATAINAI
+2269 VTSATAINAV

-2836 GVDIRLVEELPEADP
+2836 GVDIRLVEDLPEADP

-3376 NAATIGNVIENLF
+3376 NAATIEDVIENLF

-3691 EVFPLKNGS
+3691 EVFPLNNGS

-3985 GGAPN
+3985 GGAAN

-4047 YRLKNSQAEILA
+4047 YRLKNSQAVILA

-4064 FLDQAKQRVTSVL
+4064 FLDQAKQRVSSVL
-4077 GTEAVGTAQRLL
+4077 GAEAVGTAQRLL

-4147 GMQWTS
+4147 GMEWTS

>member
-33 PIPKPSKEGGDT
+33 PVPKPSKEGGDT

-488 DGEEVDRVTPLVE
+488 DGEELDRVTPLVE

-1457 LDQPGEKEARSVKLI
+1457 LDQPGEKE
-1472 KLGNAA
+1472 
-1478 EVARLQPLIEQL
+1478 
-1490 YTDRY
+1490 
-1495 QGNEQE
+1495 
-1501 PADAKIV
+1501 
-1508 ADPISGNLIV
+1508 
-1518 SGRKTHLEL
+1518 
-1527 IGSLIEELKET
+1527 
-1538 VATVRQSKSLALAYI
+1538 
-1553 KGAEAMTVLSQVFSV
+1553 
-1568 EMATTEPA
+1568 
-1576 RKLILT
+1576 
-1582 PSPDGGSLFMDAPED
+1582 
-1597 LAKRVET
+1597 
-1604 LLVVLDQPGEK
+1604 
-1615 EERSVK
+1615 ERSVK

-1715 VFSVEIAV
+1715 VFSVEMAA
-1723 TEPARKLILTPSKDG
+1723 TEPARKLILTPSTDE

-1853 LKNAQAATLATTVT
+1853 LKNAQASTLATTVT

-2269 VTSATAINAI
+2269 VTSATAINAV

-2836 GVDIRLVEELPEADP
+2836 GVDIRLVEDLPEADP

-3985 GGAPN
+3985 GGAAN

-4047 YRLKNSQAEILA
+4047 YRLKNSQAVILA

-4064 FLDQAKQRVTSVL
+4064 FLDQAKQRVSSVL
-4077 GTEAVGTAQRLL
+4077 GAEAVGTAQRLL

-4147 GMQWTS
+4147 GMEWTS

>member
-704 MAVARE
+704 VAVARE

-1432 STDEGSLFMDAP
+1432 TTDEGSLFMDAP

-1568 EMATTEPA
+1568 EMAATEPA

-1621 LIKVGDATEVARLQ
+1621 LIKVGDAAEVARLQ

-1902 NELPVLEELISQVDQ
+1902 NELQVLEELISQVDQ

-2269 VTSATAINAI
+2269 VTSATAINAV

-2753 ANQIKALFIEEE
+2753 ANQIKALFIEED

-2856 LKPEQNQEKEVTE
+2856 LKPEQNQEKAVTE

-2876 AIDEKINAI
+2876 AVDEKINAI

-3325 ALTIQGDESSNT
+3325 ALTIQG
-3337 IIVAARSD
+3337 R
-3345 LLPLIEEVIKTL
+3345 
-3357 DIPAAGG
+3357 
-3364 MESIQIYPLEHA
+3364 
-3376 NAATIGNVIENLF
+3376 
-3389 EGPSRGR
+3389 
-3396 VRPEDRPNIVVD
+3396 
-3408 SRTNALIIA
+3408 
-3417 ASQKTLG
+3417 
-3424 IVNSLI
+3424 
-3430 KRLDQKPET
+3430 
-3439 LGILIEVLPLKHND
+3439 
-3453 SSQVAGMINDVFN
+3453 
-3466 ARRRNI
+3466 
-3472 QLPGQTTQPQERVNV
+3472 
-3487 EADGLTNSLIITASK
+3487 
-3502 ENVGLIRELVAKVDL
+3502 
-3517 EPTAETSQLTI
+3517 
-3528 VSLEYADA
+3528 
-3536 QRAAAMLRSLIKQG
+3536 
-3550 LYRPGISRSGS
+3550 
-3561 ARASRESIAISVDH
+3561 
-3575 ATNTLIISA
+3575 
-3584 SPENLVVVREV
+3584 
-3595 VAQID
+3595 
-3600 TKNYAKT
+3600 
-3607 GSLKIYELKYASAPR
+3607 
-3622 LATTLE
+3622 
-3628 SFFKSKRVAEA
+3628 
-3639 SLGEPDAIVPITVTP
+3639 
-3654 DERTNTLLVTGGKE
+3654 
-3668 SFAIIDELLSKLDA
+3668 
-3682 DAVVTQNKF
+3682 
-3691 EVFPLKNGS
+3691 
-3700 AAKLKTML
+3700 
-3708 DRLFTGRTTPPGG
+3708 
-3721 QTPQP
+3721 
-3726 VTIIADPIANSL
+3726 
-3738 VIGAA
+3738 
-3743 TEDLPMVRDLVE
+3743 
-3755 RLDAEQTSPDI
+3755 
-3766 NVAVFPLAKA
+3766 
-3776 NATSVSQIIQS
+3776 
-3787 LYRDTGTTVGP
+3787 
-3798 SVAINVDDRI
+3798 
-3808 NALVVSAGENDLKR
+3808 
-3822 IEELAKQLDTDEV
+3822 
-3835 KRVSEIRV
+3835 
-3843 FGLKHASAT
+3843 
-3852 GLALLLNTALNT
+3852 
-3864 KPDSLT
+3864 
-3870 SQSADRQELLQFIT
+3870 
-3884 RTNEE
+3884 
-3889 NELITTG
+3889 
-3896 LKEGVLITPD
+3896 
-3906 PRTNSLVVSAPVDNM
+3906 
-3921 PLIEQIIAKLDS
+3921 
-3933 SSPQIAQIKVFQLI
+3933 
-3947 NADARQMSDVLSNL
+3947 
-3961 FQLQAAGGQANTRS
+3961 
-3975 IRYTLVMPTA
+3975 
-3985 GGAPN
+3985 
-3990 ADGVPT
+3990 
-3996 IGTAEQNALT
+3996 
-4006 VTVDVRTNSLLIGGS
+4006 
-4021 QHYVALS
+4021 
-4028 SQIIEELDSSPAQE
+4028 
-4042 RITKV
+4042 
-4047 YRLKNSQAEILA
+4047 
-4059 AALQA
+4059 
-4064 FLDQAKQRVTSVL
+4064 
-4077 GTEAVGTAQRLL
+4077 
-4089 DEEVAIV
+4089 
-4096 AEPNSNA
+4096 
-4103 LLVSAS
+4103 
-4109 PRYFAQVET
+4109 
-4118 MIEELD
+4118 
-4124 QPQKQVL
+4124 
-4131 IQVLLAEVTL
+4131 
-4141 DGSTEW
+4141 
-4147 GMQWTS
+4147 
-4153 DVDLQ
+4153 
-4158 GKSLPGDSA
+4158 
-4167 NVNSRFGLDPSSAG
+4167 
-4181 LGGLTATLTGDNW
+4181 
-4194 GFILRAM
+4194 
-4201 QSDGRLEILSRPQI
+4201 
-4215 LAVDNMEATIDVGQ
+4215 
-4229 RVPVVTGSRVTER
+4229 
-4242 GDSINTFNYETV
+4242 
-4254 GVQLTVTPRIN
+4254 
-4265 TEGTVKMDVSPTI
+4265 
-4278 SSLSSS
+4278 
-4284 SVAVSSGFT
+4284 
-4293 VPIINSRSATTT
+4293 
-4305 VSVQDGQ
+4305 
-4312 TVVIGGLIS
+4312 
-4321 TEDDERVTKIP
+4321 
-4332 WLGDIP
+4332 
-4338 YIGAAFKRTKK
+4338 
-4349 TRVRSELLIILTPH
+4349 
-4363 VIIEPSAAEKFSREH
+4363 
-4378 IDESNIFEQFEASE
+4378 
-4392 TKRNRT
+4392 
-4398 QQRILDDIKPK
+4398 
-4409 AREEKG
+4409 
-4415 VEVPQPGKV
+4415 
-4424 KEPLPSKI
+4424 

>member
-488 DGEEVDRVTPLVE
+488 DGEELDRVTPLVE

-1432 STDEGSLFMDAP
+1432 TTDEGSLFMDAP

-1652 PADAKIVADPISGNL
+1652 PDDAKIVADPISGNL

-1902 NELPVLEELISQVDQ
+1902 NELQVLEELISQVDQ

-2944 EDGKTKKV
+2944 ENGKTKKV

-3175 TRMVTLENAEADNVR
+3175 TRMVTLENAEADNIR

-3325 ALTIQGDESSNT
+3325 ALTIQGNESSNT

-3376 NAATIGNVIENLF
+3376 NAATIENVIENLF

-3517 EPTAETSQLTI
+3517 QPTAETSQLTI

-3864 KPDSLT
+3864 KPESLT

-3985 GGAPN
+3985 GGAAN
-3990 ADGVPT
+3990 ADGEPT

-4042 RITKV
+4042 RITEV

-4059 AALQA
+4059 VALQE
-4064 FLDQAKQRVTSVL
+4064 FLDQAKQRVSSVL

-4096 AEPNSNA
+4096 AEPNSNT

-4109 PRYFAQVET
+4109 PRYFEQVQT
-4118 MIEELD
+4118 MIQELD

-4131 IQVLLAEVTL
+4131 IEVLLAEVTL

-4153 DVDLQ
+4153 DVDLE
-4158 GKSLPGDSA
+4158 GKSVPGDSA

-4215 LAVDNMEATIDVGQ
+4215 LAVDNMEANIDVGQ

-4242 GDSINTFNYETV
+4242 GDSINTFEYENV
-4254 GVQLTVTPRIN
+4254 GIQLTVTPRIN
-4265 TEGTVKMDVSPTI
+4265 PEGIVKMDVSPTI

-4293 VPIINSRSATTT
+4293 VPIINNRSATTT

-4349 TRVRSELLIILTPH
+4349 TRVRSELLIILTPR
-4363 VIIEPSAAEKFSREH
+4363 VISEPSDAEKFSREN
-4378 IDESNIFEQFEASE
+4378 IDSSNIFEQFEDSD
-4392 TKRNRT
+4392 TKRNKT
-4398 QQRILDDIKPK
+4398 QRRILDSINPK
-4409 AREEKG
+4409 SREENG
-4415 VEVPQPGKV
+4415 VTAPKPGKR
-4424 KEPLPSKI
+4424 KKPLPSKT

>member
-285 SRTIVLFGPT
+285 SRTMVLFGPT

-406 RVFRIKALD
+406 RVFRIKALY

-488 DGEEVDRVTPLVE
+488 DGEELDRVTPLVE

-523 KTTHRLIVRAKPDH
+523 KTTHRLIVRAQPDH
-537 IGQIAKLISELRLAK
+537 IGQIAKLISELRLAM

-968 GNRKKINLLVDEPS
+968 GNRNKINLLVDEPS

-1354 LSDATNRRLIVVA
+1354 LSDAGNRRLIVVA

-1432 STDEGSLFMDAP
+1432 ST
-1444 EDLAKRVETLLVV
+1444 
-1457 LDQPGEKEARSVKLI
+1457 
-1472 KLGNAA
+1472 
-1478 EVARLQPLIEQL
+1478 
-1490 YTDRY
+1490 
-1495 QGNEQE
+1495 
-1501 PADAKIV
+1501 
-1508 ADPISGNLIV
+1508 
-1518 SGRKTHLEL
+1518 
-1527 IGSLIEELKET
+1527 
-1538 VATVRQSKSLALAYI
+1538 
-1553 KGAEAMTVLSQVFSV
+1553 
-1568 EMATTEPA
+1568 
-1576 RKLILT
+1576 
-1582 PSPDGGSLFMDAPED
+1582 DGGSLFMDAPED

-1681 LVKELQ
+1681 LIKELK

-1715 VFSVEIAV
+1715 VFSVEMAA
-1723 TEPARKLILTPSKDG
+1723 TEPARKLILTPSTDG

-2836 GVDIRLVEELPEADP
+2836 GVDIRLVEDLPEADP

-2856 LKPEQNQEKEVTE
+2856 LKPEQNQEKEVMY
-2869 KEEVVFI
+2869 I
-2876 AIDEKINAI
+2876 AIDQKINAI

-2944 EDGKTKKV
+2944 ENGKTKKV

-3376 NAATIGNVIENLF
+3376 NAATIENVIENLF

>member
-1 MKSLSYSA
+1 
-9 LGLSVGLSFL
+9 
-19 LNCLPLGAITQSNS
+19 
-33 PIPKPSKEGGDT
+33 
-45 KLDPLTDE
+45 
-53 SEKEKRSIRFQFE
+53 
-66 GVPYKDALQRFSQ
+66 
-79 MAEKPLIITEA
+79 
-90 PLEGTLTFFDSEP
+90 
-103 YTYEEAMDVFNVILS
+103 
-118 MKGVALVEAGRYLQL
+118 
-133 TKLENIRKMPL
+133 
-144 KVVRG
+144 
-149 TDASGDFRPGQ
+149 
-160 IVTVVLKLKYLDA
+160 
-173 AEVSVAAASL
+173 
-183 LSNAGSVA
+183 
-191 PLSRGQGLII
+191 
-201 TDRLESIHRIQQLL
+201 
-215 EEIDMASAAER
+215 
-226 EMKSFALKHAS
+226 
-237 GAVVSEL
+237 
-244 INKTFGKSSVTKQIK
+244 
-259 WNDKSKKFDTF
+259 
-270 DPDPTTYV
+270 
-278 TAVYDDA
+278 
-285 SRTIVLFGPT
+285 
-295 EQVSLAESLISQFE
+295 
-309 MGEGKAGEVKI
+309 
-320 FHPAKMTAEEL
+320 
-331 AVMIREGIDGVA
+331 
-343 QTGESPESAKLKARI
+343 
-358 IVDLKLNRVIA
+358 
-369 SAPVA
+369 
-374 GQLEIIENF
+374 
-383 VLQVDGTG
+383 
-391 AKGGLPNLITTVKIT
+391 
-406 RVFRIKALD
+406 
-415 LDAVEQAVS
+415 
-424 NATTDQLPAGETRP
+424 
-438 RLAISVDTSTR
+438 
-449 SLIVTGSPGD
+449 
-459 VQTAEDIVRQLEQG
+459 
-473 LEPIIARQTRIFEML
+473 
-488 DGEEVDRVTPLVE
+488 
-501 QLYKEHVNEA
+501 
-511 GTGPADAIILRD
+511 
-523 KTTHRLIVRAKPDH
+523 
-537 IGQIAKLISELRLAK
+537 
-552 PLAKPRT
+552 
-559 TAMVPLANRKVD
+559 
-571 QIYRNIES
+571 
-579 LVNDRMGET
+579 
-588 PFRNQPKPR
+588 
-597 LIEDR
+597 
-602 ANNRVIATANV
+602 
-613 EQHKMIAQVVQSLDV
+613 MIAQVVQSLDV

-704 MAVARE
+704 VAVARE

-1257 VLSSAYEAKVA
+1257 VLSSAYEAKIA

-1432 STDEGSLFMDAP
+1432 TTDEGSLFMDAP

-2944 EDGKTKKV
+2944 ENGKTKKV

-3376 NAATIGNVIENLF
+3376 NAATIENVIENLF

-3682 DAVVTQNKF
+3682 DAVVAQNKF

-3726 VTIIADPIANSL
+3726 VTIIADPISNSL
-3738 VIGAA
+3738 VVGAA

-3864 KPDSLT
+3864 KPESLT

-3985 GGAPN
+3985 GGAAN
-3990 ADGVPT
+3990 ADGEPT

-4059 AALQA
+4059 VALQE
-4064 FLDQAKQRVTSVL
+4064 FLDQAKQRVSSVL

-4096 AEPNSNA
+4096 AEPNSNT

-4109 PRYFAQVET
+4109 PRYFEQVQT
-4118 MIEELD
+4118 MIQELD

-4131 IQVLLAEVTL
+4131 IEVLLAEVTL

-4158 GKSLPGDSA
+4158 GKSVPGDSA

-4215 LAVDNMEATIDVGQ
+4215 LAVDNMEANIDVGQ

-4242 GDSINTFNYETV
+4242 GDSINTFEYENV
-4254 GVQLTVTPRIN
+4254 GIQLTVTPRIN
-4265 TEGTVKMDVSPTI
+4265 PEGIVKMDVSPTI

-4293 VPIINSRSATTT
+4293 VPIINNRSATTT

-4363 VIIEPSAAEKFSREH
+4363 VIIEPSAAEKF
-4378 IDESNIFEQFEASE
+4378 
-4392 TKRNRT
+4392 
-4398 QQRILDDIKPK
+4398 
-4409 AREEKG
+4409 
-4415 VEVPQPGKV
+4415 QP
-4424 KEPLPSKI
+4424 

>member
-704 MAVARE
+704 VAVARE

-1432 STDEGSLFMDAP
+1432 TTDEGSLFMDAP

-1635 PLVEQLYTDRY
+1635 PLVQQLYTDRY

-1652 PADAKIVADPISGNL
+1652 PDDAKIVADPISGNL

-1786 PLVEQLYTDRYQGN
+1786 PLVQQLYTDRYQGN
-1800 EQEPADAKIIA
+1800 EQEPDDAKIIA

-1902 NELPVLEELISQVDQ
+1902 NELQVLEELISQVDQ

-2944 EDGKTKKV
+2944 ENGKTKKV

-3325 ALTIQGDESSNT
+3325 ALTIQGNESSNT

-3376 NAATIGNVIENLF
+3376 NAATIENVIENLF

-3517 EPTAETSQLTI
+3517 QPTAETSQLTI

-3864 KPDSLT
+3864 KPESLT

-3985 GGAPN
+3985 GGAAN
-3990 ADGVPT
+3990 ADGEPT

-4042 RITKV
+4042 RITEV

-4059 AALQA
+4059 VALQE
-4064 FLDQAKQRVTSVL
+4064 FLDQAKQRVSSVL

-4096 AEPNSNA
+4096 AEPNSNT

-4109 PRYFAQVET
+4109 PRYFEQVQT
-4118 MIEELD
+4118 MIQELD

-4131 IQVLLAEVTL
+4131 IEVLLAEVTL

-4153 DVDLQ
+4153 DVDLE
-4158 GKSLPGDSA
+4158 GKSVPGDSA

-4215 LAVDNMEATIDVGQ
+4215 LAVDNMEANIDVGQ

-4242 GDSINTFNYETV
+4242 GDSINTFEYENV
-4254 GVQLTVTPRIN
+4254 GIQLTVTPRIN
-4265 TEGTVKMDVSPTI
+4265 PEGIVKMDVSPTI

-4293 VPIINSRSATTT
+4293 VPIINNRSATTT

-4349 TRVRSELLIILTPH
+4349 TRVRSELLIILTPR
-4363 VIIEPSAAEKFSREH
+4363 VISEPSDAEKFSREN
-4378 IDESNIFEQFEASE
+4378 IDSSNIFEQFEDSD
-4392 TKRNRT
+4392 TKRNKT
-4398 QQRILDDIKPK
+4398 QRRILDSINPK
-4409 AREEKG
+4409 SREENG
-4415 VEVPQPGKV
+4415 VTAPKPGKR
-4424 KEPLPSKI
+4424 KKPLPSKT

>member
-1 MKSLSYSA
+1 MW
-9 LGLSVGLSFL
+9 
-19 LNCLPLGAITQSNS
+19 SNW
-33 PIPKPSKEGGDT
+33 
-45 KLDPLTDE
+45 
-53 SEKEKRSIRFQFE
+53 
-66 GVPYKDALQRFSQ
+66 
-79 MAEKPLIITEA
+79 
-90 PLEGTLTFFDSEP
+90 TL
-103 YTYEEAMDVFNVILS
+103 
-118 MKGVALVEAGRYLQL
+118 
-133 TKLENIRKMPL
+133 
-144 KVVRG
+144 
-149 TDASGDFRPGQ
+149 
-160 IVTVVLKLKYLDA
+160 
-173 AEVSVAAASL
+173 
-183 LSNAGSVA
+183 
-191 PLSRGQGLII
+191 
-201 TDRLESIHRIQQLL
+201 
-215 EEIDMASAAER
+215 
-226 EMKSFALKHAS
+226 
-237 GAVVSEL
+237 
-244 INKTFGKSSVTKQIK
+244 
-259 WNDKSKKFDTF
+259 
-270 DPDPTTYV
+270 
-278 TAVYDDA
+278 
-285 SRTIVLFGPT
+285 
-295 EQVSLAESLISQFE
+295 
-309 MGEGKAGEVKI
+309 
-320 FHPAKMTAEEL
+320 
-331 AVMIREGIDGVA
+331 
-343 QTGESPESAKLKARI
+343 
-358 IVDLKLNRVIA
+358 
-369 SAPVA
+369 
-374 GQLEIIENF
+374 
-383 VLQVDGTG
+383 
-391 AKGGLPNLITTVKIT
+391 
-406 RVFRIKALD
+406 
-415 LDAVEQAVS
+415 
-424 NATTDQLPAGETRP
+424 
-438 RLAISVDTSTR
+438 
-449 SLIVTGSPGD
+449 
-459 VQTAEDIVRQLEQG
+459 
-473 LEPIIARQTRIFEML
+473 
-488 DGEEVDRVTPLVE
+488 
-501 QLYKEHVNEA
+501 
-511 GTGPADAIILRD
+511 
-523 KTTHRLIVRAKPDH
+523 
-537 IGQIAKLISELRLAK
+537 
-552 PLAKPRT
+552 
-559 TAMVPLANRKVD
+559 
-571 QIYRNIES
+571 
-579 LVNDRMGET
+579 
-588 PFRNQPKPR
+588 
-597 LIEDR
+597 
-602 ANNRVIATANV
+602 
-613 EQHKMIAQVVQSLDV
+613 
-628 LPDSPERTM
+628 
-637 RFVDLEGAD
+637 
-646 VRKVTPLIT
+646 
-655 RLFEN
+655 
-660 DKPSAGPTPQII
+660 
-672 EDTGGKRL
+672 
-680 IVLSSEEQHGRM
+680 
-692 TAFLEKYQSAGP
+692 
-704 MAVARE
+704 
-710 IRSISLPRREQGKFN
+710 
-725 QVVQAIQKL
+725 
-734 IDQRMQNP
+734 
-742 EFARLPRPMTL
+742 
-753 PDEPGS
+753 
-759 RLVMTATKEQ
+759 
-769 FEVIEQIVATVTA
+769 
-782 TPEPIEREVRLL
+782 
-794 RLKDRNAKE
+794 
-803 LIELAKHL
+803 
-811 FDNEVSPDGTKPQI
+811 
-825 IADSV
+825 
-830 GSRLVVIATEEEF
+830 
-843 KRVEQFVLDYNSGR
+843 
-857 QDLGPHQF
+857 
-865 KFVDVPVGQADEV
+865 
-878 VKAVSK
+878 
-884 LYQDQLRDNPDRQA
+884 
-898 NAATILAD
+898 
-906 SENDRVIISGPQKE
+906 
-920 VGRAEGLVRMLEPS
+920 
-934 KGSGGGQKVT
+934 
-944 EVVRLKAANAQ
+944 
-955 TVSGLIEKSFNAG
+955 
-968 GNRKKINLLVDEPS
+968 
-982 NSLVLSG
+982 
-989 AEKSVAAARSVIREL
+989 
-1004 DSGNREKP
+1004 
-1012 MELRILELRA
+1012 
-1022 AEVTKI
+1022 
-1028 APMVNELFT
+1028 
-1037 ALMKDR
+1037 
-1043 HGENY
+1043 
-1048 LPKSKIISDEAA
+1048 
-1060 NRLIITGQLDEIE
+1060 
-1073 EIDKLVKQ
+1073 
-1081 LDSTT
+1081 
-1086 RQSAGNRIFKIQS
+1086 
-1099 GDAKKILDVINKIF
+1099 
-1113 VTIDSRG
+1113 
-1120 KTQPRL
+1120 
-1126 NVAADEI
+1126 
-1133 SNLLIVAGTPEDI
+1133 GTPC
-1146 LAVGMIVEQL
+1146 Q
-1156 DVGNPLVPKDL
+1156 PKDL

-1182 LAGRVWVSQMR
+1182 LAGRVWGSQMR
-1193 SVEGNGDVTFIHE
+1193 GVEGNGDVTFIHE

-1236 SSSREVVVIELEH
+1236 SSSREVAVIELEH

-1289 GTPEQIIEIRGMAS
+1289 GTPEQIIEIKGMAS

-1308 VETIQK
+1308 VEIIQK

-1354 LSDATNRRLIVVA
+1354 LSDAGNRRLIVVA

-1432 STDEGSLFMDAP
+1432 STDGGSLFMDAP
-1444 EDLAKRVETLLVV
+1444 EDLAKRVEALLVV
-1457 LDQPGEKEARSVKLI
+1457 LDQPGEKEERSVKLI
-1472 KLGNAA
+1472 KVGNAA
-1478 EVARLQPLIEQL
+1478 EVARLQPLVEQL

-1527 IGSLIEELKET
+1527 IGSLVKELQET
-1538 VATVRQSKSLALAYI
+1538 VATARQSKSLALTHI

-1568 EMATTEPA
+1568 EMAATEPA

-1582 PSPDGGSLFMDAPED
+1582 PSTDEGSLFMDAPED

-1615 EERSVK
+1615 EERTVK
-1621 LIKVGDATEVARLQ
+1621 LIKVGNAAEVARLQ
-1635 PLVEQLYTDRY
+1635 PLIEQLYTDRY

-1715 VFSVEIAV
+1715 VFSVEMAA
-1723 TEPARKLILTPSKDG
+1723 TEPARKLILTPSTDE

-1757 VVLDQPGEKEERSVK
+1757 GVLDQPGEKEERSVK
-1772 LIKVGDATEVARLQ
+1772 LIKVADAAEVARLQ

-1811 DPVTGTLVVSGRE
+1811 EPVTATLVVSGRE
-1824 SHVLAIEK
+1824 DHVLAIE
-1832 MIAELGLQKSQA
+1832 MMVAELGLRKPQS

-1853 LKNAQAATLATTVT
+1853 LKNAQATTLATTVT

-1879 AGKGQVLVLPDAA
+1879 ASKEQVLVLPDAA

-1935 SQVANLIKSTLVNIT
+1935 SQVADLIKSTLVNIT

-1968 LQAAAVIIEQLDNLT
+1968 LQAVAVIIEQLDNLT
-1983 DKPNREVQVFTLVN
+1983 DKPNREVQVFTLLN

-2038 VTANVLQLPLI
+2038 VTANILQLPLI
-2049 KDIITTLDQ
+2049 KDVITALDQ

-2087 YASELER
+2087 YASELDR

-2152 GDLAEALNNIFKRP
+2152 DDLAEALNNIFKRP

-2178 EADDDTRHLLVAAT
+2178 EADDDTQHLLVAAT
-2192 ADQFDRIEKLI
+2192 VGQFERIEKLI

-2258 SRSSPQKPKAK
+2258 SRSSSQKPKAK
-2269 VTSATAINAI
+2269 VTSATAINAV

-2285 SQLAIAEELVQTLEK
+2285 SQLAMAEELVQTLEK

-2305 SSVMEVIHLEKAEA
+2305 TSVMEVVHLEKAEA

-2351 SSSENKQEVTVTPEV
+2351 SSSESKPEVTVTPEV

-2413 SVSQTLEDMIERVL
+2413 SVSETLEDMIERVL

-2485 ELRFY
+2485 ELNFY
-2490 PVKNTSASRLSSVV
+2490 PVKHASASRLSSVV

-2529 RFWSHTDSNTIIAVV
+2529 RFWSHTDSNTILAVV
-2544 PPDLESLTKELIT
+2544 PPDLKSLTEELIT

-2730 AKPERMRRA
+2730 AKPERIRRA

-2753 ANQIKALFIEEE
+2753 ANQIKALFIEED

-2821 KDLAEMLTGLYSNLS
+2821 KDLAEMLTGLYANLS
-2836 GVDIRLVEELPEADP
+2836 GVDIRLVEELPKADP

-2856 LKPEQNQEKEVTE
+2856 LKPEQNQEKAVTE
-2869 KEEVVFI
+2869 IEEVVFI
-2876 AIDEKINAI
+2876 AVDEKINAI

-2910 SEAEFRRYALKEA
+2910 SEAEFRRYELKEA

-2932 LDIYARPEKTVV
+2932 LDIYARPEKTVI
-2944 EDGKTKKV
+2944 EDGKPTKV

-2973 EPLDFEF
+2973 EPLDFEY

-2991 GAPQVEMRFFVL
+2991 GAPQVDMRFFVL

-3026 PGEPLEAKPDK
+3026 PGEPLEAKADK

-3050 LGKIGEV
+3050 YEKIEEV

-3071 VLILELRK
+3071 VLIINLRK
-3079 SNAETLSVILQDMI
+3079 ANAESLSEIIRDMM
-3093 RPDSKGN
+3093 RPDAKGY
-3100 LTDEAQVM
+3100 LTEEAQAM

-3117 TDSDGQLVQLDLTKP
+3117 SNADGQVVQLDLTKP
-3132 IKVFGESGDGINRLI
+3132 IKVFGESGDAVNRVI
-3147 ITSTADNMVALQELV
+3147 ITSTTDNMVALRELV
-3162 RMMDTISV
+3162 RVMDTVSI
-3170 IDGVV
+3170 IDGVTV
-3175 TRMVTLENAEADNVR
+3175 RIVTLENAEADNVR
-3190 ETLSGIFSQSE
+3190 DTLSGIFSQSQE
-3201 ALGQGP
+3201 LGRGP

-3219 ALVNKINI
+3219 ALVNQINI

-3257 QVENF
+3257 DVENF
-3262 VTDVKVYPLK
+3262 VTDVKVYRLK
-3272 HATTDQIV
+3272 HASTDQIV
-3280 PMLQSVFKENSTEPS
+3280 PMLQSVFNENSAEPS

-3304 RLRLHLQDE
+3304 RLRLHFQDE
-3313 NIKVSEAPVSRD
+3313 NIKVSEAPVSRN

-3345 LLPLIEEVIKTL
+3345 LLPLIEDVIKTL

-3364 MESIQIYPLEHA
+3364 MESIRIYPLEHA
-3376 NAATIGNVIENLF
+3376 NAATIENVIENLF
-3389 EGPSRGR
+3389 EGPSRGQ

-3417 ASQKTLG
+3417 ASQKTLA
-3424 IVNSLI
+3424 IVDSLI
-3430 KRLDQKPET
+3430 MRLDQKPET
-3439 LGILIEVLPLKHND
+3439 PGILIEVLPLEHND
-3453 SSQVAGMINDVFN
+3453 ASQVAGMINDVFS

-3472 QLPGQTTQPQERVNV
+3472 QSPGQTSPPQERVNV

-3550 LYRPGISRSGS
+3550 LYRPGISRSGP

-3584 SPENLVVVREV
+3584 SPENLAVVREV

-3607 GSLKIYELKYASAPR
+3607 GSLKIYELKHASAPR

-3628 SFFKSKRVAEA
+3628 SFFKSKRAAEA

-3668 SFAIIDELLSKLDA
+3668 SFAIIDELLGKLDA
-3682 DAVVTQNKF
+3682 DAVVAQNKF

-3721 QTPQP
+3721 QAPQS
-3726 VTIIADPIANSL
+3726 VTIIADPISNSL
-3738 VIGAA
+3738 VVGAA
-3743 TEDLPMVRDLVE
+3743 TEDLPMVRDLVG

-3787 LYRDTGTTVGP
+3787 LFRDSGTTVGP

-3835 KRVSEIRV
+3835 RRVSEIRV

-3852 GLALLLNTALNT
+3852 DLALLLNTALNT
-3864 KPDSLT
+3864 KPESLT

-3889 NELITTG
+3889 NDLITTG

-3921 PLIEQIIAKLDS
+3921 PLIEQIITKLDS
-3933 SSPQIAQIKVFQLI
+3933 SSPQIAQIKVFQLN

-3961 FQLQAAGGQANTRS
+3961 FQLQAAGGQTNTRS
-3975 IRYTLVMPTA
+3975 IRYTLVMPAA
-3985 GGAPN
+3985 GGAAN
-3990 ADGVPT
+3990 ADGAPT

-4047 YRLKNSQAEILA
+4047 YRLKNSQASDLA
-4059 AALQA
+4059 QALQA
-4064 FLDQAKQRVTSVL
+4064 FLDQANQRVTSVL
-4077 GTEAVGTAQRLL
+4077 GAEAVGTAQRLL

-4096 AEPNSNA
+4096 AEPISNA

-4109 PRYFAQVET
+4109 PRYFEQVEE
-4118 MIEELD
+4118 MIVELD

-4131 IQVLLAEVTL
+4131 IQVLLAEITL

-4147 GMQWTS
+4147 GMEW
-4153 DVDLQ
+4153 
-4158 GKSLPGDSA
+4158 KSRH
-4167 NVNSRFGLDPSSAG
+4167 RFGG
-4181 LGGLTATLTGDNW
+4181 KG
-4194 GFILRAM
+4194 
-4201 QSDGRLEILSRPQI
+4201 
-4215 LAVDNMEATIDVGQ
+4215 
-4229 RVPVVTGSRVTER
+4229 
-4242 GDSINTFNYETV
+4242 Y
-4254 GVQLTVTPRIN
+4254 PR
-4265 TEGTVKMDVSPTI
+4265 K
-4278 SSLSSS
+4278 
-4284 SVAVSSGFT
+4284 
-4293 VPIINSRSATTT
+4293 
-4305 VSVQDGQ
+4305 
-4312 TVVIGGLIS
+4312 
-4321 TEDDERVTKIP
+4321 
-4332 WLGDIP
+4332 
-4338 YIGAAFKRTKK
+4338 Y
-4349 TRVRSELLIILTPH
+4349 
-4363 VIIEPSAAEKFSREH
+4363 
-4378 IDESNIFEQFEASE
+4378 
-4392 TKRNRT
+4392 
-4398 QQRILDDIKPK
+4398 
-4409 AREEKG
+4409 
-4415 VEVPQPGKV
+4415 GKH
-4424 KEPLPSKI
+4424 

>member
-488 DGEEVDRVTPLVE
+488 DGEELDRVTPLVE

-1432 STDEGSLFMDAP
+1432 TTDE
-1444 EDLAKRVETLLVV
+1444 
-1457 LDQPGEKEARSVKLI
+1457 
-1472 KLGNAA
+1472 
-1478 EVARLQPLIEQL
+1478 
-1490 YTDRY
+1490 
-1495 QGNEQE
+1495 
-1501 PADAKIV
+1501 
-1508 ADPISGNLIV
+1508 
-1518 SGRKTHLEL
+1518 
-1527 IGSLIEELKET
+1527 
-1538 VATVRQSKSLALAYI
+1538 
-1553 KGAEAMTVLSQVFSV
+1553 
-1568 EMATTEPA
+1568 
-1576 RKLILT
+1576 
-1582 PSPDGGSLFMDAPED
+1582 GSLFMDAPED

-1635 PLVEQLYTDRY
+1635 PLVQ
-1646 QGNEQE
+1646 
-1652 PADAKIVADPISGNL
+1652 
-1667 IVSGR
+1667 
-1672 KTHLELIGS
+1672 
-1681 LVKELQ
+1681 
-1687 ETVATVRQSKS
+1687 
-1698 LALTH
+1698 
-1703 IKGAEA
+1703 
-1709 MTVLSQ
+1709 
-1715 VFSVEIAV
+1715 
-1723 TEPARKLILTPSKDG
+1723 
-1738 GSLFMDAPED
+1738 
-1748 LAKRVETLL
+1748 
-1757 VVLDQPGEKEERSVK
+1757 
-1772 LIKVGDATEVARLQ
+1772 
-1786 PLVEQLYTDRYQGN
+1786 QLYTDRYQGN

-3325 ALTIQGDESSNT
+3325 ALTIQGNESSNT

-3376 NAATIGNVIENLF
+3376 NAATIENVIENLF

-3864 KPDSLT
+3864 KPESLT

-3985 GGAPN
+3985 GGAAN
-3990 ADGVPT
+3990 ADGEPT

-4042 RITKV
+4042 RITEV

-4059 AALQA
+4059 VALQE
-4064 FLDQAKQRVTSVL
+4064 FLDQAKQRVSSVL

-4096 AEPNSNA
+4096 AEPNSNT

-4109 PRYFAQVET
+4109 PRYFEQVQT
-4118 MIEELD
+4118 MIQELD

-4131 IQVLLAEVTL
+4131 IEVLLAEVTL

-4153 DVDLQ
+4153 DVDLE
-4158 GKSLPGDSA
+4158 GKSVPGDSA

-4215 LAVDNMEATIDVGQ
+4215 LAVDNMEANIDVGQ

-4242 GDSINTFNYETV
+4242 GDSINTFEYENV
-4254 GVQLTVTPRIN
+4254 GIQLTVTPRIN
-4265 TEGTVKMDVSPTI
+4265 PEGIVKMDVSPTI

-4293 VPIINSRSATTT
+4293 VPIINNRSATTT

-4349 TRVRSELLIILTPH
+4349 TRVRSELLIILTPR
-4363 VIIEPSAAEKFSREH
+4363 VISEPSDAEKFSREN
-4378 IDESNIFEQFEASE
+4378 IDSSNIFEQFEDSD
-4392 TKRNRT
+4392 TKRNKT
-4398 QQRILDDIKPK
+4398 QRRILDSINPK
-4409 AREEKG
+4409 SREENG
-4415 VEVPQPGKV
+4415 VTAPKPGKR
-4424 KEPLPSKI
+4424 KKPLPSKT

>member
-33 PIPKPSKEGGDT
+33 PVPKPSKEGGDT

-488 DGEEVDRVTPLVE
+488 DGEELDRVTPLVE

-1527 IGSLIEELKET
+1527 IGSLIKELKET
-1538 VATVRQSKSLALAYI
+1538 VATVRQSKSLALTHI

-1582 PSPDGGSLFMDAPED
+1582 PSP
-1597 LAKRVET
+1597 
-1604 LLVVLDQPGEK
+1604 
-1615 EERSVK
+1615 
-1621 LIKVGDATEVARLQ
+1621 
-1635 PLVEQLYTDRY
+1635 
-1646 QGNEQE
+1646 
-1652 PADAKIVADPISGNL
+1652 
-1667 IVSGR
+1667 
-1672 KTHLELIGS
+1672 
-1681 LVKELQ
+1681 
-1687 ETVATVRQSKS
+1687 
-1698 LALTH
+1698 
-1703 IKGAEA
+1703 
-1709 MTVLSQ
+1709 
-1715 VFSVEIAV
+1715 
-1723 TEPARKLILTPSKDG
+1723 DG

-1853 LKNAQAATLATTVT
+1853 LKNAQASTLATTVT

-2269 VTSATAINAI
+2269 VTSATAINAV

-2836 GVDIRLVEELPEADP
+2836 GVDIRLVEDLPEADP

-3985 GGAPN
+3985 GGAAN

-4047 YRLKNSQAEILA
+4047 YRLKNSQAVILA

-4064 FLDQAKQRVTSVL
+4064 FLDQAKQRVSSVL
-4077 GTEAVGTAQRLL
+4077 GAEAVGTAQRLL

-4147 GMQWTS
+4147 GMEWTS

>member
-1457 LDQPGEKEARSVKLI
+1457 LDQPGEKE
-1472 KLGNAA
+1472 
-1478 EVARLQPLIEQL
+1478 
-1490 YTDRY
+1490 
-1495 QGNEQE
+1495 
-1501 PADAKIV
+1501 
-1508 ADPISGNLIV
+1508 
-1518 SGRKTHLEL
+1518 
-1527 IGSLIEELKET
+1527 
-1538 VATVRQSKSLALAYI
+1538 
-1553 KGAEAMTVLSQVFSV
+1553 
-1568 EMATTEPA
+1568 
-1576 RKLILT
+1576 
-1582 PSPDGGSLFMDAPED
+1582 
-1597 LAKRVET
+1597 
-1604 LLVVLDQPGEK
+1604 
-1615 EERSVK
+1615 ERSVK

-1715 VFSVEIAV
+1715 VFSVEMAA
-1723 TEPARKLILTPSKDG
+1723 TEPARKLILTPSTDE

-2944 EDGKTKKV
+2944 ENGKTKKV

-3175 TRMVTLENAEADNVR
+3175 TRMVTLENAEADNIR

-3376 NAATIGNVIENLF
+3376 NAATIENVIENLF

-3985 GGAPN
+3985 GGAAN
-3990 ADGVPT
+3990 ADGEPT

-4147 GMQWTS
+4147 GMEWTS

>member
-1 MKSLSYSA
+1 M
-9 LGLSVGLSFL
+9 
-19 LNCLPLGAITQSNS
+19 
-33 PIPKPSKEGGDT
+33 
-45 KLDPLTDE
+45 
-53 SEKEKRSIRFQFE
+53 
-66 GVPYKDALQRFSQ
+66 
-79 MAEKPLIITEA
+79 M
-90 PLEGTLTFFDSEP
+90 
-103 YTYEEAMDVFNVILS
+103 
-118 MKGVALVEAGRYLQL
+118 
-133 TKLENIRKMPL
+133 
-144 KVVRG
+144 
-149 TDASGDFRPGQ
+149 
-160 IVTVVLKLKYLDA
+160 
-173 AEVSVAAASL
+173 
-183 LSNAGSVA
+183 
-191 PLSRGQGLII
+191 
-201 TDRLESIHRIQQLL
+201 
-215 EEIDMASAAER
+215 
-226 EMKSFALKHAS
+226 
-237 GAVVSEL
+237 
-244 INKTFGKSSVTKQIK
+244 
-259 WNDKSKKFDTF
+259 
-270 DPDPTTYV
+270 
-278 TAVYDDA
+278 
-285 SRTIVLFGPT
+285 
-295 EQVSLAESLISQFE
+295 
-309 MGEGKAGEVKI
+309 
-320 FHPAKMTAEEL
+320 
-331 AVMIREGIDGVA
+331 
-343 QTGESPESAKLKARI
+343 
-358 IVDLKLNRVIA
+358 
-369 SAPVA
+369 
-374 GQLEIIENF
+374 
-383 VLQVDGTG
+383 
-391 AKGGLPNLITTVKIT
+391 
-406 RVFRIKALD
+406 
-415 LDAVEQAVS
+415 VEQ
-424 NATTDQLPAGETRP
+424 
-438 RLAISVDTSTR
+438 
-449 SLIVTGSPGD
+449 
-459 VQTAEDIVRQLEQG
+459 
-473 LEPIIARQTRIFEML
+473 EM
-488 DGEEVDRVTPLVE
+488 
-501 QLYKEHVNEA
+501 
-511 GTGPADAIILRD
+511 
-523 KTTHRLIVRAKPDH
+523 
-537 IGQIAKLISELRLAK
+537 
-552 PLAKPRT
+552 
-559 TAMVPLANRKVD
+559 
-571 QIYRNIES
+571 
-579 LVNDRMGET
+579 
-588 PFRNQPKPR
+588 
-597 LIEDR
+597 
-602 ANNRVIATANV
+602 
-613 EQHKMIAQVVQSLDV
+613 
-628 LPDSPERTM
+628 
-637 RFVDLEGAD
+637 
-646 VRKVTPLIT
+646 
-655 RLFEN
+655 
-660 DKPSAGPTPQII
+660 
-672 EDTGGKRL
+672 
-680 IVLSSEEQHGRM
+680 
-692 TAFLEKYQSAGP
+692 
-704 MAVARE
+704 
-710 IRSISLPRREQGKFN
+710 RSISLPRREPGKFN
-725 QVVQAIQKL
+725 QVLQSIQKL
-734 IDQRMQNP
+734 IDQQMKNP
-742 EFARLPRPMTL
+742 EFARLPRPMIL

-759 RLVMTATKEQ
+759 RLIMTATQKQ
-769 FEVIEQIVATVTA
+769 FDVIEQIVSTVTA
-782 TPEPIEREVRLL
+782 TPEPVERKMRLL

-803 LIELAKHL
+803 LIELAEHL

-825 IADSV
+825 IADST

-843 KRVEQFVLDYNSGR
+843 KRVEQFALDYNSGR

-865 KFVDVPVGQADEV
+865 KFVDVPIGQVDEV
-878 VKAVSK
+878 VTAVSK
-884 LYQDQLRDNPDRQA
+884 LYQDQLRDNTDRQA

-906 SENDRVIISGPQKE
+906 AENNRVIISGPQKE
-920 VGRAEGLVRMLEPS
+920 VGRVEGLVRMLGPV
-934 KGSGGGQKVT
+934 KGGGGGQRVT
-944 EVVRLKAANAQ
+944 QVVRLKAANAQ

-968 GNRKKINLLVDEPS
+968 GNRSKVSLLVDEAS
-982 NSLVLSG
+982 NSLVLTG
-989 AEKSVAAARSVIREL
+989 AEKSVAAAGSVIREL
-1004 DSGNREKP
+1004 DTDNRGEP
-1012 MELRILELRA
+1012 LELRILELRA
-1022 AEVTKI
+1022 AEAAKVGPLVT
-1028 APMVNELFT
+1028 ELFIT
-1037 ALMKDR
+1037 LMKDR
-1043 HGENY
+1043 HGQNFE
-1048 LPKSKIISDEAA
+1048 PSSTIITDEAA
-1060 NRLIITGQLDEIE
+1060 NRLIITGQPDEID

-1086 RQSAGNRIFKIQS
+1086 RQSAGNRIFKIRAA
-1099 GDAKKILDVINKIF
+1099 DAKKISEIINRTF
-1113 VTIDSRG
+1113 VTIDSQGNTR
-1120 KTQPRL
+1120 PRL

-1133 SNLLIVAGTPEDI
+1133 SNLLIVAGTPGDI
-1146 LAVGMIVEQL
+1146 QAVGMIVEQL
-1156 DVGNPLVPKDL
+1156 DVGNPFQPKDL

-1182 LAGRVWVSQMR
+1182 LAGRVWGSQMR
-1193 SVEGNGDVTFIHE
+1193 GVEGNGDVTFIHE

-1236 SSSREVVVIELEH
+1236 SSSREVAVIELEH

-1268 GLPGIPASILSGAS
+1268 GLPGIPASILSGAN

-1289 GTPEQIIEIRGMAS
+1289 GTPNQIVEIRGMAS

-1308 VETIQK
+1308 LEVIQK
-1314 VTESFRLSSAD
+1314 VTESFSLSSAE

-1331 TMVKQIYESRHEGLA
+1331 TMVTQIYVSRHEGSS
-1346 SDPADAAF
+1346 SDPADAVF
-1354 LSDATNRRLIVVA
+1354 LPDATNRRLIVVA

-1375 KQLVKQVQVVGTD
+1375 KQLVKQVQMEGTD
-1388 RTVRQSKSL
+1388 RPARRGKSL
-1397 ALTHIK
+1397 ALAHIT
-1403 GAEAMTVLSQVF
+1403 GAEVMTVLSQVF
-1415 SVEMAATEPARK
+1415 SNELAATEPARK
-1427 LILTP
+1427 LVLTP
-1432 STDEGSLFMDAP
+1432 SPDGSSLFVHAP
-1444 EDLAKRVETLLVV
+1444 EDLAKRVESLLVV
-1457 LDQPGEKEARSVKLI
+1457 LDQPGEQVERSVRLI
-1472 KLGNAA
+1472 KVGDAA
-1478 EVARLQPLIEQL
+1478 EVARLQPLVEQL
-1490 YTDRY
+1490 YTDHY
-1495 QGNEQE
+1495 KGNEQE
-1501 PADAKIV
+1501 PADAQVV

-1518 SGRKTHLEL
+1518 SGRPTHLEL
-1527 IGSLIEELKET
+1527 IGSLVKDLQGT
-1538 VATVRQSKSLALAYI
+1538 VTTARQSKSLVLAHI

-1582 PSPDGGSLFMDAPED
+1582 PSADGGSLFMDAPDD

-1615 EERSVK
+1615 AERSVK
-1621 LIKVGDATEVARLQ
+1621 LIKV
-1635 PLVEQLYTDRY
+1635 
-1646 QGNEQE
+1646 
-1652 PADAKIVADPISGNL
+1652 ADAA
-1667 IVSGR
+1667 
-1672 KTHLELIGS
+1672 
-1681 LVKELQ
+1681 
-1687 ETVATVRQSKS
+1687 
-1698 LALTH
+1698 
-1703 IKGAEA
+1703 
-1709 MTVLSQ
+1709 
-1715 VFSVEIAV
+1715 
-1723 TEPARKLILTPSKDG
+1723 
-1738 GSLFMDAPED
+1738 
-1748 LAKRVETLL
+1748 
-1757 VVLDQPGEKEERSVK
+1757 
-1772 LIKVGDATEVARLQ
+1772 EVARLQ

-1811 DPVTGTLVVSGRE
+1811 EPVTATLVVSGRE
-1824 SHVLAIEK
+1824 DHVLAIE
-1832 MIAELGLQKSQA
+1832 MMVAELGLRKPQS

-1853 LKNAQAATLATTVT
+1853 LKNAQATTLATTVT
-1867 QLYEEKLKDSPG
+1867 RLYEEKLKDSPG
-1879 AGKGQVLVLPDAA
+1879 ASKEQVLVLPDAA

-1902 NELPVLEELISQVDQ
+1902 NELPVLEELIAQVDQ

-1935 SQVANLIKSTLVNIT
+1935 SQVANLIQSTLVNIT

-1983 DKPNREVQVFTLVN
+1983 DKPDRAVQVFTLVN
-1997 SPADAAA
+1997 SPADGVA

-2015 KGKNDLG
+2015 KGKHDLG
-2022 DSDAMI
+2022 DSDAII
-2028 LPDASGNRLI
+2028 LPDANGKRLI
-2038 VTANVLQLPLI
+2038 VTANIRQLPLI
-2049 KDIITTLDQ
+2049 EDVITTLDQ

-2064 RKMVVHALK
+2064 RKMVLHSLK

-2087 YASELER
+2087 FASELER
-2094 TDAALKLSVTASV
+2094 VDAELKLSVTASV

-2119 DLAKVAELVAT
+2119 DLAKVAKLVAT
-2130 LDAPTFTG
+2130 LDTPTAGG

-2152 GDLAEALNNIFKRP
+2152 DDLAEALNNIFERP

-2178 EADDDTRHLLVAAT
+2178 EADDDTQHLLVAAT
-2192 ADQFDRIEKLI
+2192 VGQFERIEKLI
-2203 EDFQSAAEVTHGI
+2203 KDFQSTAEVTHGI

-2221 AKGNS
+2221 AKGKS
-2226 EEIAKVLREML
+2226 EEIAKVLREMMDV
-2237 GAEETSSS
+2237 EETSSN

-2258 SRSSPQKPKAK
+2258 SRSSSQKPKTK
-2269 VTSATAINAI
+2269 VTSATAINAV

-2285 SQLAIAEELVQTLEK
+2285 SQLAMAEELVQTLEK

-2305 SSVMEVIHLEKAEA
+2305 ASVMEVVHLEKAEA

-2351 SSSENKQEVTVTPEV
+2351 SSSENNPEVTVTPEV

-2379 VKSVTELVRQLDI
+2379 VKSVLELVRQLDI

-2413 SVSQTLEDMIERVL
+2413 SVSQTLEEMIERVL

-2485 ELRFY
+2485 ELKFY
-2490 PVKNTSASRLSSVV
+2490 PVKHASASRLSSVV
-2504 EDIVDRMA
+2504 EEIVDRMA
-2512 MLTPGSDDERR
+2512 MLNPGSDAERR

-2544 PPDLESLTKELIT
+2544 PPDLESMTKELIT

-2595 MLSLNPK
+2595 MLGLNPK
-2602 PGLTSSQMVRLV
+2602 PGLTSSQMARLV

-2629 PPDYVDMA
+2629 PPDYVDMT

-2660 QLQHSDAEA
+2660 QLKHSDAEA

-2739 IHYIMLENADADTV
+2739 IHYVMLENADADTV
-2753 ANQIKALFIEEE
+2753 ANQIKALFIEED
-2765 KTDQPFIES
+2765 KTDQPFIEA

-2821 KDLAEMLTGLYSNLS
+2821 KDLAEMLTGLYANLS

-2851 QAEPL
+2851 QTEPL
-2856 LKPEQNQEKEVTE
+2856 PKSEQNQEKAVTE
-2869 KEEVVFI
+2869 KEEVVYI
-2876 AIDEKINAI
+2876 AVDDKINAI

-2910 SEAEFRRYALKEA
+2910 SEAEFRRYELKEA

-2932 LDIYARPEKTVV
+2932 LDIYARPEKTVI
-2944 EDGKTKKV
+2944 EDGKPTKV

-2991 GAPQVEMRFFVL
+2991 GAPQVDMRFFVL
-3003 RNAKPEDAITH
+3003 RNARPEDAIGH
-3014 LEDFFKELKEVR
+3014 LQDYFKELKEVR
-3026 PGEPLEAKPDK
+3026 PGEPLEAKADK

-3050 LGKIGEV
+3050 YKKIEEL

-3079 SNAETLSVILQDMI
+3079 ANAQTLSVILQDMI

-3100 LTDEAQVM
+3100 LTDEAQAM

-3117 TDSDGQLVQLDLTKP
+3117 TNIDGQVVQLDLTKP
-3132 IKVFGESGDGINRLI
+3132 IKVFGESGDGINRLV
-3147 ITSTADNMVALQELV
+3147 ITSTADNMVALRELV
-3162 RMMDTISV
+3162 RVMDTVSV
-3170 IDGVV
+3170 IDGV
-3175 TRMVTLENAEADNVR
+3175 TIRIVTLENAEADNVR
-3190 ETLSGIFSQSE
+3190 DTLSGIFSQSQ

-3219 ALVNKINI
+3219 ALVNQINI

-3257 QVENF
+3257 DVENF
-3262 VTDVKVYPLK
+3262 VTDVKVYRLK
-3272 HATTDQIV
+3272 HASTDQIV
-3280 PMLQSVFKENSTEPS
+3280 PMLQSVFKENSSEPS

-3304 RLRLHLQDE
+3304 RLRLHLED
-3313 NIKVSEAPVSRD
+3313 NGIKVSEVPATRS
-3325 ALTIQGDESSNT
+3325 ALTIQGDDSTNT

-3345 LLPLIEEVIKTL
+3345 LLPLIEAVINTL

-3364 MESIQIYPLEHA
+3364 MESIRIYPLEHA
-3376 NAATIGNVIENLF
+3376 NAATIQNVIENLF
-3389 EGPSRGR
+3389 QGQPRGQ
-3396 VRPEDRPNIVVD
+3396 VRPEDRPNIVID

-3417 ASQKTLG
+3417 ASKKTLA
-3424 IVNSLI
+3424 IVTSLI
-3430 KRLDQKPET
+3430 MRLDQKPENP
-3439 LGILIEVLPLKHND
+3439 GILIEVLPLDHND
-3453 SSQVAGMINDVFN
+3453 ASQVAGMINDVFS
-3466 ARRRNI
+3466 ARRRNM
-3472 QLPGQTTQPQERVNV
+3472 LAPGQTAQSQERVNV

-3502 ENVGLIRELVAKVDL
+3502 ENVLLIRELVAKLDL

-3528 VSLEYADA
+3528 IPLEYVDA
-3536 QRAAAMLRSLIKQG
+3536 QRAGAMLRSLIKQG
-3550 LYRPGISRSGS
+3550 LYRPGISRSGA

-3584 SPENLVVVREV
+3584 SPENLAVVREV
-3595 VAQID
+3595 VKQID
-3600 TKNYAKT
+3600 TKNYAKAGT
-3607 GSLKIYELKYASAPR
+3607 LKVYELKYASAPR
-3622 LATTLE
+3622 LARTLD
-3628 SFFKSKRVAEA
+3628 SFFRAKRLAEA
-3639 SLGEPDAIVPITVTP
+3639 SLGDADAIVPVTVTH
-3654 DERTNTLLVTGGKE
+3654 DERTNTLLITGGKE
-3668 SFAIIDELLSKLDA
+3668 SFAIIDELLAKLDA
-3682 DAVVTQNKF
+3682 DAVMAQNKF
-3691 EVFPLKNGS
+3691 DVFPLKNSS
-3700 AAKLKTML
+3700 AVKVKSTL

-3721 QTPQP
+3721 QAPQA
-3726 VTIIADPIANSL
+3726 VTIIADSISNSL

-3743 TEDLPMVRDLVE
+3743 TEDLPMVRDLIE
-3755 RLDAEQTSPDI
+3755 RLDEEQASPDI

-3776 NATSVSQIIQS
+3776 NATSVSQIIMS
-3787 LYRDTGTTVGP
+3787 LYRDSDTTTGP
-3798 SVAINVDDRI
+3798 SVAVNVDDRI
-3808 NALVVSAGENDLKR
+3808 NALVVSAGVNDLKR
-3822 IEELAKQLDTDEV
+3822 IEELAKQLDTDQL

-3843 FGLKHASAT
+3843 FGLKYARAT
-3852 GLALLLNTALNT
+3852 ELALLLNTALNT
-3864 KPDSLT
+3864 KPENLT

-3884 RTNEE
+3884 RTQEE
-3889 NELITTG
+3889 NDLVTTG

-3921 PLIEQIIAKLDS
+3921 PLIEQLIAKLDS
-3933 SSPQIAQIKVFQLI
+3933 SSPQIAQIKVFQLT
-3947 NADARQMSDVLSNL
+3947 NADARQMADVLSTL
-3961 FQLQAAGGQANTRS
+3961 FRLQSAGGQANTRS
-3975 IRYTLVMPTA
+3975 IRYTLVMPTDGSA
-3985 GGAPN
+3985 AN
-3990 ADGVPT
+3990 ANGEPT
-3996 IGTAEQNALT
+3996 IGTAQENALT

-4021 QHYVALS
+4021 EHYVALS
-4028 SQIIEELDSSPAQE
+4028 SEIIEELDSSPAQE

-4047 YRLKNSQAEILA
+4047 YRLKNSQASDLA
-4059 AALQA
+4059 EALQA
-4064 FLDQAKQRVTSVL
+4064 FLDQANQRVTSVL
-4077 GTEAVGTAQRLL
+4077 GAEAVGTAQRLL

-4096 AEPNSNA
+4096 AEPISNA

-4109 PRYFAQVET
+4109 PRYFVQVQA

-4147 GMQWTS
+4147 GMQWES
-4153 DVDLQ
+4153 DIDLTE
-4158 GKSLPGDSA
+4158 KDVPGDTASI
-4167 NVNSRFGLDPSSAG
+4167 NSRFGLDPSSA
-4181 LGGLTATLTGDNW
+4181 LGGLTAVLTGDNW

-4215 LAVDNMEATIDVGQ
+4215 LAVDNMVATIDVGQ
-4229 RVPVVTGSRVTER
+4229 MVPVVTGSRVTER
-4242 GDSINTFNYETV
+4242 GDSINTFEYQNV
-4254 GVQLTVTPRIN
+4254 GIQLEVTPRIN
-4265 TEGTVKMDVSPTI
+4265 PDGIVKMDVSPTI

-4284 SVAVSSGFT
+4284 SVAISAGYEA
-4293 VPIINSRSATTT
+4293 PIINNRSATTT

-4312 TVVIGGLIS
+4312 TIVIGGLIS
-4321 TEDDERVTKIP
+4321 TEDNERITKIP

-4338 YIGAAFKRTKK
+4338 YIGAVFKKTKK

-4363 VIIEPSAAEKFSREH
+4363 VINTPGEAEKFSREN
-4378 IDESNIFEQFEASE
+4378 IDSSNIFEQFQDTE
-4392 TKRNRT
+4392 TERNRT
-4398 QQRILDDIKPK
+4398 QRRILDNIKPK

-4415 VEVPQPGKV
+4415 VEVPQPGKE

>member
-704 MAVARE
+704 VAVARE

-2944 EDGKTKKV
+2944 ENGKTKKV

-3376 NAATIGNVIENLF
+3376 NAATIENVIENLF

-3985 GGAPN
+3985 GGAAN

-4378 IDESNIFEQFEASE
+4378 IDEFQYL
-4392 TKRNRT
+4392 RT
-4398 QQRILDDIKPK
+4398 
-4409 AREEKG
+4409 
-4415 VEVPQPGKV
+4415 V
-4424 KEPLPSKI
+4424 

>member
-1 MKSLSYSA
+1 M
-9 LGLSVGLSFL
+9 
-19 LNCLPLGAITQSNS
+19 
-33 PIPKPSKEGGDT
+33 
-45 KLDPLTDE
+45 
-53 SEKEKRSIRFQFE
+53 
-66 GVPYKDALQRFSQ
+66 
-79 MAEKPLIITEA
+79 
-90 PLEGTLTFFDSEP
+90 
-103 YTYEEAMDVFNVILS
+103 
-118 MKGVALVEAGRYLQL
+118 
-133 TKLENIRKMPL
+133 
-144 KVVRG
+144 
-149 TDASGDFRPGQ
+149 
-160 IVTVVLKLKYLDA
+160 
-173 AEVSVAAASL
+173 
-183 LSNAGSVA
+183 
-191 PLSRGQGLII
+191 
-201 TDRLESIHRIQQLL
+201 
-215 EEIDMASAAER
+215 
-226 EMKSFALKHAS
+226 
-237 GAVVSEL
+237 
-244 INKTFGKSSVTKQIK
+244 
-259 WNDKSKKFDTF
+259 
-270 DPDPTTYV
+270 
-278 TAVYDDA
+278 
-285 SRTIVLFGPT
+285 
-295 EQVSLAESLISQFE
+295 
-309 MGEGKAGEVKI
+309 
-320 FHPAKMTAEEL
+320 
-331 AVMIREGIDGVA
+331 
-343 QTGESPESAKLKARI
+343 
-358 IVDLKLNRVIA
+358 
-369 SAPVA
+369 
-374 GQLEIIENF
+374 
-383 VLQVDGTG
+383 
-391 AKGGLPNLITTVKIT
+391 
-406 RVFRIKALD
+406 
-415 LDAVEQAVS
+415 
-424 NATTDQLPAGETRP
+424 
-438 RLAISVDTSTR
+438 
-449 SLIVTGSPGD
+449 
-459 VQTAEDIVRQLEQG
+459 
-473 LEPIIARQTRIFEML
+473 
-488 DGEEVDRVTPLVE
+488 
-501 QLYKEHVNEA
+501 
-511 GTGPADAIILRD
+511 
-523 KTTHRLIVRAKPDH
+523 
-537 IGQIAKLISELRLAK
+537 
-552 PLAKPRT
+552 
-559 TAMVPLANRKVD
+559 
-571 QIYRNIES
+571 
-579 LVNDRMGET
+579 
-588 PFRNQPKPR
+588 
-597 LIEDR
+597 
-602 ANNRVIATANV
+602 
-613 EQHKMIAQVVQSLDV
+613 
-628 LPDSPERTM
+628 
-637 RFVDLEGAD
+637 
-646 VRKVTPLIT
+646 
-655 RLFEN
+655 
-660 DKPSAGPTPQII
+660 
-672 EDTGGKRL
+672 
-680 IVLSSEEQHGRM
+680 
-692 TAFLEKYQSAGP
+692 
-704 MAVARE
+704 
-710 IRSISLPRREQGKFN
+710 
-725 QVVQAIQKL
+725 
-734 IDQRMQNP
+734 
-742 EFARLPRPMTL
+742 
-753 PDEPGS
+753 
-759 RLVMTATKEQ
+759 
-769 FEVIEQIVATVTA
+769 
-782 TPEPIEREVRLL
+782 
-794 RLKDRNAKE
+794 
-803 LIELAKHL
+803 
-811 FDNEVSPDGTKPQI
+811 
-825 IADSV
+825 
-830 GSRLVVIATEEEF
+830 
-843 KRVEQFVLDYNSGR
+843 
-857 QDLGPHQF
+857 
-865 KFVDVPVGQADEV
+865 
-878 VKAVSK
+878 
-884 LYQDQLRDNPDRQA
+884 
-898 NAATILAD
+898 
-906 SENDRVIISGPQKE
+906 
-920 VGRAEGLVRMLEPS
+920 
-934 KGSGGGQKVT
+934 
-944 EVVRLKAANAQ
+944 
-955 TVSGLIEKSFNAG
+955 
-968 GNRKKINLLVDEPS
+968 
-982 NSLVLSG
+982 
-989 AEKSVAAARSVIREL
+989 
-1004 DSGNREKP
+1004 
-1012 MELRILELRA
+1012 
-1022 AEVTKI
+1022 
-1028 APMVNELFT
+1028 
-1037 ALMKDR
+1037 
-1043 HGENY
+1043 
-1048 LPKSKIISDEAA
+1048 
-1060 NRLIITGQLDEIE
+1060 
-1073 EIDKLVKQ
+1073 
-1081 LDSTT
+1081 
-1086 RQSAGNRIFKIQS
+1086 
-1099 GDAKKILDVINKIF
+1099 
-1113 VTIDSRG
+1113 
-1120 KTQPRL
+1120 
-1126 NVAADEI
+1126 
-1133 SNLLIVAGTPEDI
+1133 
-1146 LAVGMIVEQL
+1146 
-1156 DVGNPLVPKDL
+1156 
-1167 KVIELPHAEGEKLAQ
+1167 
-1182 LAGRVWVSQMR
+1182 
-1193 SVEGNGDVTFIHE
+1193 
-1206 PSGKRL
+1206 
-1212 IIVSPTELM
+1212 
-1221 TRAEQIVN
+1221 
-1229 GLLVSPE
+1229 
-1236 SSSREVVVIELEH
+1236 
-1249 GNASELVP
+1249 
-1257 VLSSAYEAKVA
+1257 
-1268 GLPGIPASILSGAS
+1268 
-1282 SKQVVVM
+1282 
-1289 GTPEQIIEIRGMAS
+1289 
-1303 ELDAP
+1303 
-1308 VETIQK
+1308 
-1314 VTESFRLSSAD
+1314 
-1325 EVDVVS
+1325 
-1331 TMVKQIYESRHEGLA
+1331 
-1346 SDPADAAF
+1346 
-1354 LSDATNRRLIVVA
+1354 
-1367 KPDHIEEI
+1367 
-1375 KQLVKQVQVVGTD
+1375 
-1388 RTVRQSKSL
+1388 
-1397 ALTHIK
+1397 
-1403 GAEAMTVLSQVF
+1403 
-1415 SVEMAATEPARK
+1415 
-1427 LILTP
+1427 
-1432 STDEGSLFMDAP
+1432 
-1444 EDLAKRVETLLVV
+1444 
-1457 LDQPGEKEARSVKLI
+1457 
-1472 KLGNAA
+1472 
-1478 EVARLQPLIEQL
+1478 
-1490 YTDRY
+1490 
-1495 QGNEQE
+1495 
-1501 PADAKIV
+1501 
-1508 ADPISGNLIV
+1508 
-1518 SGRKTHLEL
+1518 
-1527 IGSLIEELKET
+1527 
-1538 VATVRQSKSLALAYI
+1538 
-1553 KGAEAMTVLSQVFSV
+1553 
-1568 EMATTEPA
+1568 
-1576 RKLILT
+1576 
-1582 PSPDGGSLFMDAPED
+1582 
-1597 LAKRVET
+1597 
-1604 LLVVLDQPGEK
+1604 
-1615 EERSVK
+1615 
-1621 LIKVGDATEVARLQ
+1621 
-1635 PLVEQLYTDRY
+1635 
-1646 QGNEQE
+1646 
-1652 PADAKIVADPISGNL
+1652 
-1667 IVSGR
+1667 
-1672 KTHLELIGS
+1672 
-1681 LVKELQ
+1681 
-1687 ETVATVRQSKS
+1687 
-1698 LALTH
+1698 
-1703 IKGAEA
+1703 
-1709 MTVLSQ
+1709 
-1715 VFSVEIAV
+1715 
-1723 TEPARKLILTPSKDG
+1723 
-1738 GSLFMDAPED
+1738 
-1748 LAKRVETLL
+1748 
-1757 VVLDQPGEKEERSVK
+1757 
-1772 LIKVGDATEVARLQ
+1772 
-1786 PLVEQLYTDRYQGN
+1786 
-1800 EQEPADAKIIA
+1800 
-1811 DPVTGTLVVSGRE
+1811 
-1824 SHVLAIEK
+1824 LAIEK
-1832 MIAELGLQKSQA
+1832 MVAELGLRKPQS

-1853 LKNAQAATLATTVT
+1853 LKNAQATTLATTVT

-1879 AGKGQVLVLPDAA
+1879 ASKEQVLVLPDAA

-1923 GTRVFKLKANEA
+1923 GTRVFKLKANES

-1968 LQAAAVIIEQLDNLT
+1968 LQAVAVIIEQLDNLT

-2015 KGKNDLG
+2015 KGKNNLG

-2038 VTANVLQLPLI
+2038 VTANILQLPLI
-2049 KDIITTLDQ
+2049 KDVITALDQ

-2166 DGTPGGAIQPKF
+2166 DGTAGGAIQPKF

-2221 AKGNS
+2221 TKGNS

-2237 GAEETSSS
+2237 DAEETSSS

-2258 SRSSPQKPKAK
+2258 SRSSSQKPKAK
-2269 VTSATAINAI
+2269 VTSATAINAV

-2285 SQLAIAEELVQTLEK
+2285 SQLTMAEELVQTLEK
-2300 MDRPE
+2300 MDRPDA
-2305 SSVMEVIHLEKAEA
+2305 SVMEVVHLEKAEA

-2336 RNSSSRSRTSSYRSS
+2336 RNSSSRSRSSSYRSS
-2351 SSSENKQEVTVTPEV
+2351 SSSENKPEVTVTPEV

-2485 ELRFY
+2485 ELKFY
-2490 PVKNTSASRLSSVV
+2490 PVKHASASRLSSVV

-2529 RFWSHTDSNTIIAVV
+2529 RFWSHTDSNTILAVV
-2544 PPDLESLTKELIT
+2544 PPDLEPLTEQLIT

-2585 ANMLEEMVER
+2585 ASMLEDMVER

-2629 PPDYVDMA
+2629 PPDYVDMT
-2637 KNLVGM
+2637 KSLVGM

-2648 DDAVQNAEIQLF
+2648 DDALQNAEIQLF
-2660 QLQHSDAEA
+2660 QLQHSEAEA

-2681 LTLNAKSKINSRQ
+2681 LTLNPKSKISSRQ
-2694 IENSVEA
+2694 INNSVET

-2730 AKPERMRRA
+2730 AKPERVQRA
-2739 IHYIMLENADADTV
+2739 IHYVMLENADADTV
-2753 ANQIKALFIEEE
+2753 ANQITALFIEED
-2765 KTDQPFIES
+2765 KADQPFIES

-2783 IATQEQIAE
+2783 IGTQEQIAE
-2792 MSDTIAQLD
+2792 MSDTITQLD

-2821 KDLAEMLTGLYSNLS
+2821 KDLAEMLTGLYANLS

-2856 LKPEQNQEKEVTE
+2856 LKPEQNQEKVVTE
-2869 KEEVVFI
+2869 KEEVVYI
-2876 AIDEKINAI
+2876 AIDQKINAI

-2910 SEAEFRRYALKEA
+2910 SEAEFRRYTLKEA

-2932 LDIYARPEKTVV
+2932 LDIYSRPEKTVV

-2958 VAVPDL
+2958 VVVPDL

-2991 GAPQVEMRFFVL
+2991 GAPQVDMRFFVL
-3003 RNAKPEDAITH
+3003 RNARPEDAIEH
-3014 LEDFFKELKEVR
+3014 LQDYFKELQEVR
-3026 PGEPLEAKPDK
+3026 PGEPLEAKADK

-3050 LGKIGEV
+3050 YEKIEEL

-3071 VLILELRK
+3071 VLIINLRK
-3079 SNAETLSVILQDMI
+3079 ANAESLSEIIRDMM
-3093 RPDSKGN
+3093 RPDAKGY
-3100 LTDEAQVM
+3100 LTEEAQAM

-3117 TDSDGQLVQLDLTKP
+3117 SNTDGQIVQLDLTKP
-3132 IKVFGESGDGINRLI
+3132 IKVFGESRDAVNRLI
-3147 ITSTADNMVALQELV
+3147 ITSTSDNMVALQELV
-3162 RMMDTISV
+3162 RVMDTISI
-3170 IDGVV
+3170 IDGVIV
-3175 TRMVTLENAEADNVR
+3175 RIVTLENAEADNVR
-3190 ETLSGIFSQSE
+3190 ETLSGIFSQSQE
-3201 ALGQGP
+3201 LGQGP

-3219 ALVNKINI
+3219 ALVNQINI

-3280 PMLQSVFKENSTEPS
+3280 PMLQSVFNEDSAEPS

-3313 NIKVSEAPVSRD
+3313 NIKVSEAPVSRN

-3357 DIPAAGG
+3357 DIPAVGG

-3376 NAATIGNVIENLF
+3376 NAATIENIIENLF

-3417 ASQKTLG
+3417 ASQKTLA

-3439 LGILIEVLPLKHND
+3439 PGILIEVLPLEHND
-3453 SSQVAGMINDVFN
+3453 ASQVAGMINDVFS

-3472 QLPGQTTQPQERVNV
+3472 QSPGQTSPPQERVNV

-3528 VSLEYADA
+3528 IPLEYADA

-3550 LYRPGISRSGS
+3550 LYRPGISRSGP

-3584 SPENLVVVREV
+3584 SPENLAVVREV

-3622 LATTLE
+3622 LATTIE

-3682 DAVVTQNKF
+3682 DAVVAQNKF

-3721 QTPQP
+3721 QAPQS
-3726 VTIIADPIANSL
+3726 VTIIADSISNSL
-3738 VIGAA
+3738 VVGAA

-3776 NATSVSQIIQS
+3776 NATSVSQIIQN

-3864 KPDSLT
+3864 KPESLT

-3985 GGAPN
+3985 GGAAN
-3990 ADGVPT
+3990 ADGEPT
-3996 IGTAEQNALT
+3996 IGTAQQNALT

-4059 AALQA
+4059 VALQE
-4064 FLDQAKQRVTSVL
+4064 FLDQAKQRVSSVL

-4096 AEPNSNA
+4096 AEPNSNT

-4109 PRYFAQVET
+4109 PRYFEQVQT
-4118 MIEELD
+4118 MIQELD

-4131 IQVLLAEVTL
+4131 IEVLLAEVTL

-4153 DVDLQ
+4153 DVDLE
-4158 GKSLPGDSA
+4158 GKSVPGDSA

-4215 LAVDNMEATIDVGQ
+4215 LAVDNMEANIDVGQ

-4242 GDSINTFNYETV
+4242 GDSINTFEYENV
-4254 GVQLTVTPRIN
+4254 GIQLTVTPRIN
-4265 TEGTVKMDVSPTI
+4265 PEGIVKMDVSPTI

-4293 VPIINSRSATTT
+4293 VPIINNRSATTT

-4349 TRVRSELLIILTPH
+4349 TRVRSELLIILTPR
-4363 VIIEPSAAEKFSREH
+4363 VINEPGDAEKFSREN
-4378 IDESNIFEQFEASE
+4378 IDSSNIFEQLENSD
-4392 TKRNRT
+4392 TKRNKT
-4398 QQRILDDIKPK
+4398 QRRILDSINPK
-4409 AREEKG
+4409 AREENG
-4415 VEVPQPGKV
+4415 VTVPKPGKG
-4424 KEPLPSKI
+4424 KKPLPSKI

>member
-1 MKSLSYSA
+1 MNSWS
-9 LGLSVGLSFL
+9 LSVGLSFL
-19 LNCLPLGAITQSNS
+19 LNWLPVAVVSQSDS
-33 PIPKPSKEGGDT
+33 PDSKPSKEGGGA
-45 KLDPLTDE
+45 KPDPRTDE
-53 SEKEKRSIRFQFE
+53 AGEEKRNIRFQFE
-66 GVPYKDALQRFSQ
+66 GVPYMDALQRFSQ
-79 MAEKPLIITEA
+79 MAEKPLITDA
-90 PLEGTLTFFDSEP
+90 PLDGTLTFFDSEP
-103 YTYEEAMDVFNVILS
+103 YTYQEAMDILNVILS

-133 TKLENIRKMPL
+133 TKLENIQKMPL
-144 KVVRG
+144 KVIRG
-149 TDASGDFRPGQ
+149 SDITGDFRPGQ
-160 IVTVVLKLKYLDA
+160 IVTVVLKLKHLNA
-173 AEVSVAAASL
+173 GEVSPAAASL

-201 TDRLESIHRIQQLL
+201 TDRLESIQRIQQLL
-215 EEIDMASAAER
+215 GEIDVASAVER
-226 EMKSFALKHAS
+226 AMKTYALKHAS

-244 INKTFGKSSVTKQIK
+244 LNKTFGKSSVSKQIK
-259 WNDKSKKFDTF
+259 WNEKAKKFDSF
-270 DPDPTTYV
+270 DPDPSSYISSI
-278 TAVYDDA
+278 YDEA
-285 SRTIVLFGPT
+285 SRTLVLFGPI
-295 EQVSLAESLISQFE
+295 EPLELAEELIQEFE
-309 MGEGKAGEVKI
+309 TGEGKAGEVKI
-320 FHPAKMTAEEL
+320 FHPTKMNAEEL
-331 AVMIREGIDGVA
+331 ASMIREGVDGVA
-343 QTGESPESAKLKARI
+343 QKDETAAEAKLKARI
-358 IVDLKLNRVIA
+358 IVDAKLNRVIA
-369 SAPVA
+369 AAPVA

-391 AKGGLPNLITTVKIT
+391 ATEGQRNPVTTVSIT
-406 RVFRIKALD
+406 RVFRIKSLD
-415 LDAVEQAVS
+415 LDAVRQAVS
-424 NATTDQLPAGETRP
+424 NATSDQFSAGETRS

-473 LEPIIARQTRIFEML
+473 REPIIARQTRIFEMR
-488 DGEEVDRVTPLVE
+488 DSEELGRVTPLVE
-501 QLYKEHVNEA
+501 QLYKEQIDEA

-523 KTTHRLIVRAKPDH
+523 ENTHRLIVRAKPDH
-537 IGQIAKLISELRLAK
+537 LAQIEMLISELRLAK

-559 TAMVPLANRKVD
+559 TVMLPLANRKVD
-571 QIYRNIES
+571 QVYRNIES

-588 PFRNQPKPR
+588 PFRDQPKPR

-602 ANNRVIATANV
+602 VNNRVIVTANV
-613 EQHKMIAQVVQSLDV
+613 EQHEVVAQVVQSLDV
-628 LPDSPERTM
+628 LPDAPERTM

-646 VRKVTPLIT
+646 ARKVTPLVT

-660 DKPSAGPTPQII
+660 DKPSAGPAPQIMD
-672 EDTGGKRL
+672 DTGGKRL
-680 IVLSSEEQHGRM
+680 VVLSTGEQHGRI
-692 TAFLEKYQSAGP
+692 TAFLEKYQSSGP
-704 MAVARE
+704 MMVE
-710 IRSISLPRREQGKFN
+710 QEMRSISLPRREPGKFN
-725 QVVQAIQKL
+725 QILQSIQKL
-734 IDQRMQNP
+734 LDQRMKNP
-742 EFARLPRPMTL
+742 EFAGLPRPMIL

-759 RLVMTATKEQ
+759 RLIMTATTKQ
-769 FEVIEQIVATVTA
+769 FDVIEQIVSTVTA
-782 TPEPIEREVRLL
+782 TPEPVERKMRLL

-825 IADSV
+825 IADST

-843 KRVEQFVLDYNSGR
+843 KRVEQFALDYNIGR

-878 VKAVSK
+878 VTAVSK
-884 LYQDQLRDNPDRQA
+884 LYQDQLRDNTDRQA

-906 SENDRVIISGPQKE
+906 AENNRVIISGPQKE
-920 VGRAEGLVRMLEPS
+920 VGRVEGLVRMLGPV
-934 KGSGGGQKVT
+934 KGDGGGQRVT
-944 EVVRLKAANAQ
+944 QVVRLKAANAQ

-968 GNRKKINLLVDEPS
+968 GNRSKVSLLVDEAS
-982 NSLVLSG
+982 NSLVLTG
-989 AEKSVAAARSVIREL
+989 AEKSVAAAGSVIREL
-1004 DSGNREKP
+1004 DTDNRGKP
-1012 MELRILELRA
+1012 LELRILELRA
-1022 AEVTKI
+1022 GEAAKVGPLVT
-1028 APMVNELFT
+1028 ELFIT
-1037 ALMKDR
+1037 LMKDR
-1043 HGENY
+1043 HGQNFE
-1048 LPKSKIISDEAA
+1048 PSSTIITDEAA

-1086 RQSAGNRIFKIQS
+1086 RQSAGNRIFKIRAA
-1099 GDAKKILDVINKIF
+1099 DAKKISEIINRTF

-1120 KTQPRL
+1120 NTRPRL

-1146 LAVGMIVEQL
+1146 QAVGMIVEQL
-1156 DVGNPLVPKDL
+1156 DVGNPFQPKDL

-1182 LAGRVWVSQMR
+1182 LAGRVWGSQMR
-1193 SVEGNGDVTFIHE
+1193 GVEGNGDVTFIHE

-1236 SSSREVVVIELEH
+1236 SSSREVAVIELEH
-1249 GNASELVP
+1249 SNASELVP

-1268 GLPGIPASILSGAS
+1268 GLPGIPASILSGAN

-1289 GTPEQIIEIRGMAS
+1289 GTPNQIIEIRGMAS

-1308 VETIQK
+1308 LEVIQK
-1314 VTESFRLSSAD
+1314 VTESFNLSSAE

-1331 TMVKQIYESRHEGLA
+1331 TMVTQIYVSRHEGSS
-1346 SDPADAAF
+1346 SDPADAVF
-1354 LSDATNRRLIVVA
+1354 LPDATNRRLIVVA

-1375 KQLVKQVQVVGTD
+1375 KQLVKQVQMEGTD
-1388 RTVRQSKSL
+1388 RPARRGKSL
-1397 ALTHIK
+1397 ALAHIT
-1403 GAEAMTVLSQVF
+1403 GAEVMTVLSQVF
-1415 SVEMAATEPARK
+1415 SNELAATEPARK
-1427 LILTP
+1427 LVLTP
-1432 STDEGSLFMDAP
+1432 SPDGSSLFVHAP
-1444 EDLAKRVETLLVV
+1444 EDLAKRVESLLVV
-1457 LDQPGEKEARSVKLI
+1457 LDQPGEQVERSVRLI
-1472 KLGNAA
+1472 KVGDAA
-1478 EVARLQPLIEQL
+1478 EVARLQPLVEQL
-1490 YTDRY
+1490 YTDHY
-1495 QGNEQE
+1495 KGNEQE
-1501 PADAKIV
+1501 PADAQVV

-1518 SGRKTHLEL
+1518 SGRPTHLEL
-1527 IGSLIEELKET
+1527 IGSLVKDLQGT
-1538 VATVRQSKSLALAYI
+1538 VTTARQSKSLVLAHI

-1582 PSPDGGSLFMDAPED
+1582 PSADEGSLFMDAPDD

-1615 EERSVK
+1615 AERSVK
-1621 LIKVGDATEVARLQ
+1621 LIKV
-1635 PLVEQLYTDRY
+1635 
-1646 QGNEQE
+1646 
-1652 PADAKIVADPISGNL
+1652 ADAA
-1667 IVSGR
+1667 
-1672 KTHLELIGS
+1672 
-1681 LVKELQ
+1681 
-1687 ETVATVRQSKS
+1687 
-1698 LALTH
+1698 
-1703 IKGAEA
+1703 
-1709 MTVLSQ
+1709 
-1715 VFSVEIAV
+1715 
-1723 TEPARKLILTPSKDG
+1723 
-1738 GSLFMDAPED
+1738 
-1748 LAKRVETLL
+1748 
-1757 VVLDQPGEKEERSVK
+1757 
-1772 LIKVGDATEVARLQ
+1772 EVARLQ

-1811 DPVTGTLVVSGRE
+1811 EPVTATLVVSGRE
-1824 SHVLAIEK
+1824 DHVLAIE
-1832 MIAELGLQKSQA
+1832 MMVAELGLRKPQS

-1853 LKNAQAATLATTVT
+1853 LKNAQATTLATTVT
-1867 QLYEEKLKDSPG
+1867 RLYEEKLKDSPG
-1879 AGKGQVLVLPDAA
+1879 ASKEQVLVLPDAA

-1902 NELPVLEELISQVDQ
+1902 NELPVLEELIAQVDQ

-1935 SQVANLIKSTLVNIT
+1935 SQVANLIQSTLVNIT

-1983 DKPNREVQVFTLVN
+1983 DKPDRAVQVFTLVN
-1997 SPADAAA
+1997 SPADGVA

-2015 KGKNDLG
+2015 KGKHDLG
-2022 DSDAMI
+2022 DSDAII
-2028 LPDASGNRLI
+2028 LPDANGKRLI
-2038 VTANVLQLPLI
+2038 VTANIRQLPLI
-2049 KDIITTLDQ
+2049 EDVITTLDQ

-2064 RKMVVHALK
+2064 RKMVLHSLK

-2087 YASELER
+2087 FASELER
-2094 TDAALKLSVTASV
+2094 VDAELKLSVTASV

-2119 DLAKVAELVAT
+2119 DLAKVAKLVAT
-2130 LDAPTFTG
+2130 LDTPTAGG

-2152 GDLAEALNNIFKRP
+2152 DDLAEALNNIFERP

-2178 EADDDTRHLLVAAT
+2178 EADDDTQHLLVAAT
-2192 ADQFDRIEKLI
+2192 VGQFERIEKLI
-2203 EDFQSAAEVTHGI
+2203 KDFQSTAEVTHGI

-2221 AKGNS
+2221 AKGKS
-2226 EEIAKVLREML
+2226 EEIAKVLREMMDV
-2237 GAEETSSS
+2237 EETSSD

-2258 SRSSPQKPKAK
+2258 SRSSSQKPKAK
-2269 VTSATAINAI
+2269 VTSATAINAV

-2285 SQLAIAEELVQTLEK
+2285 SQLAMAEELVQTLEK

-2305 SSVMEVIHLEKAEA
+2305 ASVMEVVHLEKAEA

-2336 RNSSSRSRTSSYRSS
+2336 RNSSSGSRTSSYRSS
-2351 SSSENKQEVTVTPEV
+2351 SSSENNPEVTVTPEV

-2379 VKSVTELVRQLDI
+2379 VKSVLELVRQLDI

-2413 SVSQTLEDMIERVL
+2413 SVSQTLEEMIERVL

-2485 ELRFY
+2485 ELKFY
-2490 PVKNTSASRLSSVV
+2490 PVKHATASRLSSVV
-2504 EDIVDRMA
+2504 EEIVDRMA
-2512 MLTPGSDDERR
+2512 MLNPGSDAERR

-2544 PPDLESLTKELIT
+2544 PPDLESMTKELIT

-2595 MLSLNPK
+2595 MLGLNPK
-2602 PGLTSSQMVRLV
+2602 PGLTSSQMARLV

-2629 PPDYVDMA
+2629 PPDYVDMT

-2660 QLQHSDAEA
+2660 QLKHSDAEA

-2713 VPKDNLPMV
+2713 VPKDHLPMV

-2739 IHYIMLENADADTV
+2739 IHYVMLENADADTV
-2753 ANQIKALFIEEE
+2753 ANQIKALFIEED
-2765 KTDQPFIES
+2765 KADQPFIES

-2821 KDLAEMLTGLYSNLS
+2821 KDLAEMLTGLYANLS
-2836 GVDIRLVEELPEADP
+2836 GVDIRLVKELPEADP

-2856 LKPEQNQEKEVTE
+2856 LKPEQNQEKAVTE

-2876 AIDEKINAI
+2876 AVDEKINAI

-2910 SEAEFRRYALKEA
+2910 SEAEFRRYELKEA

-2944 EDGKTKKV
+2944 EDGKPKKV

-2973 EPLDFEF
+2973 EPLDFKF
-2980 IELLVKELDVI
+2980 IDLLVKELDVI
-2991 GAPQVEMRFFVL
+2991 GAPQVDMRFFVL
-3003 RNAKPEDAITH
+3003 RNARPEDAIGH
-3014 LEDFFKELKEVR
+3014 LQDYFKELKEVR
-3026 PGEPLEAKPDK
+3026 PGEPLEAKADK

-3050 LGKIGEV
+3050 YKKIEEL

-3071 VLILELRK
+3071 VLIINLRK
-3079 SNAETLSVILQDMI
+3079 ANAESLSEIIRDMM
-3093 RPDSKGN
+3093 RPDAKGY
-3100 LTDEAQVM
+3100 LTEEAQAM

-3117 TDSDGQLVQLDLTKP
+3117 SNADGQIVQLDLTKP
-3132 IKVFGESGDGINRLI
+3132 IKVFGESGDAANRLI
-3147 ITSTADNMVALQELV
+3147 ITSTSDNMVALQELV
-3162 RMMDTISV
+3162 RVMDTISI
-3170 IDGVV
+3170 IDGVTV
-3175 TRMVTLENAEADNVR
+3175 RIVTLENAEADNVR
-3190 ETLSGIFSQSE
+3190 DTLSGIFSQSQE
-3201 ALGQGP
+3201 LGEGP

-3219 ALVNKINI
+3219 ALVNQINI

-3257 QVENF
+3257 EVENF
-3262 VTDVKVYPLK
+3262 VTDVKIYRLK
-3272 HATTDQIV
+3272 HASTDQIV
-3280 PMLQSVFKENSTEPS
+3280 PMLQSAFSENSNEPS

-3304 RLRLHLQDE
+3304 RLRLHFQDE

-3345 LLPLIEEVIKTL
+3345 LLPLIEDVIKTL

-3364 MESIQIYPLEHA
+3364 MESIRIYPLEHA
-3376 NAATIGNVIENLF
+3376 NAATIENVIENLY

-3417 ASQKTLG
+3417 ASQKTLA
-3424 IVNSLI
+3424 IVDSLI
-3430 KRLDQKPET
+3430 MRLDQKPET
-3439 LGILIEVLPLKHND
+3439 PGILIEVLPLKHND
-3453 SSQVAGMINDVFN
+3453 ASQVAGMIDDVFS
-3466 ARRRNI
+3466 ARRRN
-3472 QLPGQTTQPQERVNV
+3472 LLVPGQTSQPQERVNV

-3528 VSLEYADA
+3528 VPLEYVDA

-3550 LYRPGISRSGS
+3550 LYRPGISRSGP

-3584 SPENLVVVREV
+3584 SPENLAVVREV

-3628 SFFKSKRVAEA
+3628 SFFKSKRAAEA

-3668 SFAIIDELLSKLDA
+3668 SFAIIDELLGKLDA
-3682 DAVVTQNKF
+3682 DAVVAQNKF

-3726 VTIIADPIANSL
+3726 VTIIADPISNSL
-3738 VIGAA
+3738 IAGAA

-3755 RLDAEQTSPDI
+3755 RLDAEQTSPNI

-3776 NATSVSQIIQS
+3776 NATSVSLIIQS
-3787 LYRDTGTTVGP
+3787 LYRDTGTAVGP

-3822 IEELAKQLDTDEV
+3822 IEALAKQLDTDEV

-3852 GLALLLNTALNT
+3852 ELALLLNTALNT
-3864 KPDSLT
+3864 KPESLT

-3921 PLIEQIIAKLDS
+3921 PLIEQIIFKLDS

-3961 FQLQAAGGQANTRS
+3961 FQLQAAGGQTNTRS

-3985 GGAPN
+3985 GGAAN

-4047 YRLKNSQAEILA
+4047 YRLKNSQASDLA
-4059 AALQA
+4059 EALQA
-4064 FLDQAKQRVTSVL
+4064 FLDQANQRVTSVL
-4077 GTEAVGTAQRLL
+4077 GAEAVGTAQRLL

-4096 AEPNSNA
+4096 AEPISNA

-4109 PRYFAQVET
+4109 PRYFEQVQT

-4131 IQVLLAEVTL
+4131 IQVLLAEITL
-4141 DGSTEW
+4141 DGTTEW
-4147 GMQWTS
+4147 GMEWKS
-4153 DVDLQ
+4153 DIDLTE
-4158 GKSLPGDSA
+4158 KDVPGNTASI
-4167 NVNSRFGLDPSSAG
+4167 NSRFGLDPSSA
-4181 LGGLTATLTGDNW
+4181 LGGLTAVLTGDNW

-4215 LAVDNMEATIDVGQ
+4215 LAVDNMAATIDVGQ
-4229 RVPVVTGSRVTER
+4229 MVPVVTGSRVTER
-4242 GDSINTFNYETV
+4242 GDSINTFEYQNV
-4254 GVQLTVTPRIN
+4254 GIQLEVTPRIN
-4265 TEGTVKMDVSPTI
+4265 PDGIVKMDVSPTI

-4284 SVAVSSGFT
+4284 SVAISSGYSA
-4293 VPIINSRSATTT
+4293 PIINNRSATTT

-4312 TVVIGGLIS
+4312 TIVIGGLIS
-4321 TEDDERVTKIP
+4321 TEDNERITKIP

-4338 YIGAAFKRTKK
+4338 YIGAAFKKTKK

-4363 VIIEPSAAEKFSREH
+4363 VIDNPGEAEKFSREN
-4378 IDESNIFEQFEASE
+4378 IDSSNIFEQFQDTE
-4392 TKRNRT
+4392 TERNRT
-4398 QQRILDDIKPK
+4398 QRRILDSIKPK
-4409 AREEKG
+4409 AREETE
-4415 VEVPQPGKV
+4415 VEVPQPGKE